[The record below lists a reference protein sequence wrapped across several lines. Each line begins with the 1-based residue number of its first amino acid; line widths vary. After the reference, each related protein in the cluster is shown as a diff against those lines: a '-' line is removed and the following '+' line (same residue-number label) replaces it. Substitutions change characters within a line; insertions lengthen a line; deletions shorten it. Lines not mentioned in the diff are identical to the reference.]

1 MKKEQEK
8 KCVNWFMHKRGK
20 QWIYGCGVLV
30 CGMVLGTVATPVM
43 ADEAV
48 SSSTEM
54 VAVTNT
60 NSENANTDQKTEVG
74 QEAQQPVN
82 QLETPV
88 TENQTPTE
96 QGVVEEQNQSVTEEN
111 QVTENQDVTEQNQV
125 TENQEPAAETSD
137 DAQKTETSDAEEK
150 VDVTDSLKEKTDQPS
165 VSAAKTKKALSANLT
180 NKKESNY
187 NTNLQGLSYDANV
200 WEVREDGL
208 YSNAVGK
215 GDNFLFSTS
224 TGKNFVFQTDVTFL
238 QNTGAASLVFRSTG
252 DAQNLKGYVV
262 NLDGNSHKARLWRW
276 AEANLIN
283 DKEIPATPD
292 NKYFLKVV
300 AADGWI
306 SYYINGILVA
316 NLSDYT
322 IQRDDLGQTTY
333 IKDGNFGLLN
343 WNGEMIFQ
351 NTFYRELTDQELPL
365 LKDVTVTSK
374 NGPVEPK
381 GQFFPEGA
389 VYIQYVSH
397 DASTV
402 DLSFVANNPAA
413 VIKVTDAQGNV
424 YSNPSDIPVS
434 VGANYL
440 TVTSTYTV
448 DGYEVTSTYRINVH
462 RRQSAEVYYNENFR
476 DQYHY
481 SVKDGWANDP
491 NGLVYYNGVYHMFYQ
506 FYDDIQWGPMHWA
519 HATSKDLIHW
529 EDQPIAFYPDYN
541 GAMFSGCIV
550 ADNNNTSGLFDG
562 NEGGLVALI
571 TADGE
576 GQRIKVA
583 YSKDEGKTW
592 QKIDK
597 IAADWSTDP
606 LQNRDFRDP
615 KVFRWEGKWFMV
627 LAGGPLRIYSSDNL
641 LDWSVESTYPDLH
654 TECPDLY
661 PIMAEGNTVKWVLS
675 RGGRYYKVG
684 DLKQVDGHW
693 KFVADADYQESDGI
707 MNFGKDSYAAMTYY
721 VQDFGTKANP
731 TLPQI
736 IELNWMNTWDNY
748 CNLVAERVGQ
758 KFNGT
763 FNLNLTLGLVKDGD
777 KYVLTQ
783 TPIKAYES
791 LRDVDNK
798 VEYTDVV
805 VGKDNNLFK
814 DFSGDTYEIVAH
826 FNPSNRTTKVGFNLR
841 VGPGEVTKVYYDLE
855 TGRIAIDRSQSGI
868 ILTELFRNIDSQA
881 VTRNADGS
889 IDLHIFVDRASVEV
903 FTKGDTVAGANQIFT
918 SPQSLGLSVFSEGY
932 ESTADIVLY
941 PLKSIWK
948 DKVETT
954 EPQSIVPA
962 SAKNVRMNVGDST
975 VVKAYVS
982 PAVANQDLLWSILN
996 NGNVS
1001 AEISGNQVFVKAL
1014 KKGQVIVRAQSK
1026 SDPAVYQDF
1035 VLDILEDNFK
1045 TNVKDVKVFAGDWHA
1060 DGESLKVENHGSND
1074 IYMSADKMPYEN
1086 YQMDLDIKYGRG
1098 IVNIFFASGNP
1109 DANNAYTIQFGGN
1122 NSVRLFRFY
1131 GDTIA
1136 ESPMTAAINDNQFH
1150 HVRLVKSANAIQ
1162 VFVDNQLAMSYTF
1175 DQVEDFFNNPYLGL
1189 GLWDGELEVQN
1200 FFVVDLDAKEP
1211 TQSGE
1216 NGGVV
1221 PTDPQTPE
1229 ETPSEQAVATTTLAA
1244 KAPAKSV
1251 KVADAKAPVI
1261 PKAAVVSE
1269 SVLPQTGEKDN
1280 HLAGLGI
1287 VSILAA
1293 MGAFFGQFFKKKES

>member
-30 CGMVLGTVATPVM
+30 CGIVLGTVATPVM

-48 SSSTEM
+48 SSPTELVT
-54 VAVTNT
+54 VADVNADNNT
-60 NSENANTDQKTEVG
+60 NTDQKTEVD
-74 QEAQQPVN
+74 QETQQPVN
-82 QLETPV
+82 QVETP
-88 TENQTPTE
+88 ENQTPIE
-96 QGVVEEQNQSVTEEN
+96 QGVVGEQNQKVTEEN
-111 QVTENQDVTEQNQV
+111 QVTENQDVTQQNQV
-125 TENQEPAAETSD
+125 TENQETATKTQD
-137 DAQKTETSDAEEK
+137 DAQKTETTDAEEK
-150 VDVTDSLKEKTDQPS
+150 VEVTDSLKQKADQPNES
-165 VSAAKTKKALSANLT
+165 TEKARKALSTNLT
-180 NKKESNY
+180 TKKESSY

-208 YSNAVGK
+208 YSNAIGK
-215 GDNFLFSTS
+215 GDSFLLSTS
-224 TGKNFVFQTDVTFL
+224 AGKNFVFQTDVTFL
-238 QNTGAASLVFRSTG
+238 QNTGATSLVFRSTG

-262 NLDGNSHKARLWRW
+262 NLDGNSHKIKFMRW
-276 AEANLIN
+276 GEANLI
-283 DKEIPATPD
+283 DEKEIEATSD
-292 NKYFLKVV
+292 NKYSLKVV
-300 AADGWI
+300 AANGWI

-322 IQRDDLGQTTY
+322 IQRDDRGQTTY

-351 NTFYRELTDQELPL
+351 NTFYRELTDAELPI
-365 LKDVTVTSK
+365 LKDVTVSSK

-402 DLSFVANNPAA
+402 DLSFVPNNQDA
-413 VIKVTDAQGNV
+413 VIKVTDDQGNV
-424 YSNPSDIPVS
+424 YSDPSNIPVS

-519 HATSKDLIHW
+519 HATSTDLIHW

-550 ADNNNTSGLFDG
+550 ADPNNTSGLFEGDK
-562 NEGGLVALI
+562 GGLVALI

-592 QKIDK
+592 QKLDEV
-597 IAADWSTDP
+597 AADWSTDP

-721 VQDFGTKANP
+721 VQDFGTKDNP
-731 TLPQI
+731 TIPQI

-748 CNLVAERVGQ
+748 CNLVAERTGQ

-791 LRDVDNK
+791 LRDVDHK
-798 VEYTDVV
+798 VEYKDVV

-826 FNPSNRTTKVGFNLR
+826 FKPSDRTTKVGFNLR
-841 VGPGEVTKVYYDLE
+841 VGQGEVTKVYYDLQ

-868 ILTELFRNIDSQA
+868 ILTELFRNVDSQA

-903 FTKGDTVAGANQIFT
+903 FTKGDTVTGANQIFT
-918 SPQSLGLSVFSEGY
+918 SPQSLGLGVFAEGY
-932 ESTADIVLY
+932 EAKADIALY

-954 EPQSIVPA
+954 KPQSIIPA

-982 PAVANQDLLWSILN
+982 PAVVNQDLLWSILN

-1001 AEISGNQVFVKAL
+1001 TEISGNQVFVKAL

-1026 SDPAVYQDF
+1026 TDPSVYQDF

-1045 TNVKDVKVFAGDWHA
+1045 TNVKNVKVFAGDWHA
-1060 DGESLKVENHGSND
+1060 DGESLKVENHNSND
-1074 IYMSADKMPYEN
+1074 IYMAADKMPYEN

-1098 IVNIFFASGNP
+1098 VVNIFFASGNP
-1109 DANNAYTIQFGGN
+1109 DANNAYSIQFGGD

-1131 GDTIA
+1131 SDTIS
-1136 ESPMTAAINDNQFH
+1136 ESQMTAAINDNQFH

-1175 DQVEDFFNNPYLGL
+1175 DQVEDFFNNPYIGL

-1211 TQSGE
+1211 TQNE
-1216 NGGVV
+1216 EKVEVV
-1221 PTDPQTPE
+1221 PTDPQTPA
-1229 ETPSEQAVATTTLAA
+1229 EQVVTTTTLAA
-1244 KAPAKSV
+1244 KAPAKSE
-1251 KVADAKAPVI
+1251 KATDAKAPVI
-1261 PKAAVVSE
+1261 PKTALVSE
-1269 SVLPQTGEKDN
+1269 TVLPQTGEKDS

>member
-48 SSSTEM
+48 SSPTELVT
-54 VAVTNT
+54 VADVNADNNT
-60 NSENANTDQKTEVG
+60 NTDQKTEVD
-74 QEAQQPVN
+74 QETQQPAN
-82 QLETPV
+82 QVETP
-88 TENQTPTE
+88 ENQTPIE
-96 QGVVEEQNQSVTEEN
+96 QGMVGEQNQKVTEEN
-111 QVTENQDVTEQNQV
+111 QVTENQDVTQQNQV
-125 TENQEPAAETSD
+125 TENQEPATETQD
-137 DAQKTETSDAEEK
+137 DAQKTETTDAEEK
-150 VDVTDSLKEKTDQPS
+150 VEVTDSLKQKADQPNES
-165 VSAAKTKKALSANLT
+165 TEKARKALSTNLT
-180 NKKESNY
+180 TKKESSY

-208 YSNAVGK
+208 YSNAIGK
-215 GDNFLFSTS
+215 GDSFLLSTS
-224 TGKNFVFQTDVTFL
+224 AGKNFVFQTDVTFL

-262 NLDGNSHKARLWRW
+262 NLDGNSHKIKFMRW
-276 AEANLIN
+276 GEANLI
-283 DKEIPATPD
+283 DEKEIEATSD
-292 NKYFLKVV
+292 NKYSLKVV
-300 AADGWI
+300 AANGWI

-322 IQRDDLGQTTY
+322 IQRDDRGQTTY

-343 WNGEMIFQ
+343 WNSEMIFQ
-351 NTFYRELTDQELPL
+351 NTFYRELTDAELPI
-365 LKDVTVTSK
+365 LKDVTVSSK

-402 DLSFVANNPAA
+402 DLSFVPNNQDA
-413 VIKVTDAQGNV
+413 VIKVTDDQGNV
-424 YSNPSDIPVS
+424 YSDPSNIPVS

-519 HATSKDLIHW
+519 HATSTDLIHW

-550 ADNNNTSGLFDG
+550 ADPNNTSGLFEGDK
-562 NEGGLVALI
+562 GGLIALI

-592 QKIDK
+592 QKLDEV
-597 IAADWSTDP
+597 AADWSTDP

-721 VQDFGTKANP
+721 VQDFGTKDNP
-731 TLPQI
+731 TIPQI

-748 CNLVAERVGQ
+748 CNLVAERTGQ

-791 LRDVDNK
+791 LRDVDHK
-798 VEYTDVV
+798 VEYKDVV

-826 FNPSNRTTKVGFNLR
+826 FKPSDRTTKVGFNLR
-841 VGPGEVTKVYYDLE
+841 VGQGEVTKVYYDLQ

-868 ILTELFRNIDSQA
+868 ILTELFRNVDSQA

-903 FTKGDTVAGANQIFT
+903 FTKGDTVTGANQIFT
-918 SPQSLGLSVFSEGY
+918 SPQSLGLGVFAEGY
-932 ESTADIVLY
+932 EAKADIALY

-954 EPQSIVPA
+954 KPQSIVPA

-982 PAVANQDLLWSILN
+982 PAVVNQDLLWSILN

-1001 AEISGNQVFVKAL
+1001 TEISGNQVFVKAL

-1026 SDPAVYQDF
+1026 TDPSVYQDF

-1045 TNVKDVKVFAGDWHA
+1045 TNVKNVKVFAGDWHA
-1060 DGESLKVENHGSND
+1060 DGESLKVENHNSND
-1074 IYMSADKMPYEN
+1074 IYMAADKMPYEN

-1098 IVNIFFASGNP
+1098 VVNIFFASGNP
-1109 DANNAYTIQFGGN
+1109 DANNAYSIQFGGD

-1131 GDTIA
+1131 SDTIS
-1136 ESPMTAAINDNQFH
+1136 ESQMTAAINDNQFH
-1150 HVRLVKSANAIQ
+1150 HVHLVKSANVIQ

-1175 DQVEDFFNNPYLGL
+1175 DQVEDFFNNSYIGL

-1211 TQSGE
+1211 TQNE
-1216 NGGVV
+1216 EKVEVV
-1221 PTDPQTPE
+1221 PTDPQTPA
-1229 ETPSEQAVATTTLAA
+1229 EQVVTTTTLAA
-1244 KAPAKSV
+1244 KAPAKSE
-1251 KVADAKAPVI
+1251 KATDAKAPVI
-1261 PKAAVVSE
+1261 PKTALVSE
-1269 SVLPQTGEKDN
+1269 TVLPQTGEKDS

>member
-30 CGMVLGTVATPVM
+30 CGIVLGTVATPVM

-48 SSSTEM
+48 SSPTELVT
-54 VAVTNT
+54 VADVNADNNT
-60 NSENANTDQKTEVG
+60 NTDQKTEVD
-74 QEAQQPVN
+74 QETQQPVN
-82 QLETPV
+82 QVETP
-88 TENQTPTE
+88 ENQTPIE
-96 QGVVEEQNQSVTEEN
+96 QGMVGEQNQKVTEEN
-111 QVTENQDVTEQNQV
+111 QVTENQDVTQQNQV
-125 TENQEPAAETSD
+125 TENQELATETQD
-137 DAQKTETSDAEEK
+137 DAQKTETTDAEEK
-150 VDVTDSLKEKTDQPS
+150 VEVTDSLKQKADQSNESTEK
-165 VSAAKTKKALSANLT
+165 ARKALSTNLT
-180 NKKESNY
+180 TKKESSY

-208 YSNAVGK
+208 YSNAIGK
-215 GDNFLFSTS
+215 GDSFLLSTS
-224 TGKNFVFQTDVTFL
+224 AGKNFVFQTDVTFL

-262 NLDGNSHKARLWRW
+262 NLDGNSHKIKFMRW
-276 AEANLIN
+276 GEANLI
-283 DKEIPATPD
+283 DEKEIEATSD
-292 NKYFLKVV
+292 NKYSLKVV
-300 AADGWI
+300 AANGWI

-322 IQRDDLGQTTY
+322 IQRDDRGQTTY

-351 NTFYRELTDQELPL
+351 NTFYRELTDAELPI
-365 LKDVTVTSK
+365 LKDVTVSSK

-402 DLSFVANNPAA
+402 DLSFVPNNQDA
-413 VIKVTDAQGNV
+413 VIKVTDDQGNV
-424 YSNPSDIPVS
+424 YSDPSNIPVS

-519 HATSKDLIHW
+519 HATSTDLIHW

-550 ADNNNTSGLFDG
+550 ADPNNTSGLFEGDK
-562 NEGGLVALI
+562 GGLVALI

-592 QKIDK
+592 QKLDEV
-597 IAADWSTDP
+597 AADWSTDP

-721 VQDFGTKANP
+721 VQDFGTKDNP
-731 TLPQI
+731 TIPQI

-748 CNLVAERVGQ
+748 CNLVAERTGQ

-791 LRDVDNK
+791 LRDVDHK
-798 VEYTDVV
+798 VEYKDVV

-826 FNPSNRTTKVGFNLR
+826 FKPSDRTTKVGFNLR
-841 VGPGEVTKVYYDLE
+841 VGQGEVTKVYYDLQ

-868 ILTELFRNIDSQA
+868 ILTELFRNVDSQA

-903 FTKGDTVAGANQIFT
+903 FTKGGTVTGANQIFT
-918 SPQSLGLSVFSEGY
+918 SPQSLGLGVFAEGY
-932 ESTADIVLY
+932 EAKADIALY

-954 EPQSIVPA
+954 KPQSIVPA

-982 PAVANQDLLWSILN
+982 PAVVNQDLLWSILN

-1001 AEISGNQVFVKAL
+1001 TEISGNQVFVKAL

-1026 SDPAVYQDF
+1026 TDPSVYQDF

-1045 TNVKDVKVFAGDWHA
+1045 TNVKNVKVFAGDWHA
-1060 DGESLKVENHGSND
+1060 DGESLKVENHNSND
-1074 IYMSADKMPYEN
+1074 IYMAADKMPYEN

-1098 IVNIFFASGNP
+1098 VVNIFFASGNP
-1109 DANNAYTIQFGGN
+1109 DANNAYSIQFGGD

-1131 GDTIA
+1131 SDTIS
-1136 ESPMTAAINDNQFH
+1136 ESQMTAAINDNQFH

-1175 DQVEDFFNNPYLGL
+1175 DQVEDFFNNPYIGL

-1211 TQSGE
+1211 TQNE
-1216 NGGVV
+1216 EKVEVV
-1221 PTDPQTPE
+1221 PTDPQTPA
-1229 ETPSEQAVATTTLAA
+1229 EQVVTTTTLAA
-1244 KAPAKSV
+1244 KAPAKSE
-1251 KVADAKAPVI
+1251 KATDAKAPVI
-1261 PKAAVVSE
+1261 PKTALVSE
-1269 SVLPQTGEKDN
+1269 TVLPQTGEKDS

>member
-30 CGMVLGTVATPVM
+30 CGIVLGTVATPVM

-48 SSSTEM
+48 SSPTELVT
-54 VAVTNT
+54 VADVNADNNT
-60 NSENANTDQKTEVG
+60 NTDQKTEVD
-74 QEAQQPVN
+74 QETQQPVN
-82 QLETPV
+82 QVETP
-88 TENQTPTE
+88 ENQTPIE
-96 QGVVEEQNQSVTEEN
+96 QGVVGEQNQKVTEEN
-111 QVTENQDVTEQNQV
+111 QVTENQDVTQQNQV
-125 TENQEPAAETSD
+125 TENQEPATETQD
-137 DAQKTETSDAEEK
+137 DAQKTETTDAEEK
-150 VDVTDSLKEKTDQPS
+150 VEVTDSLKQKADQPNES
-165 VSAAKTKKALSANLT
+165 TEKARKALSTNLT
-180 NKKESNY
+180 TKKESSY

-208 YSNAVGK
+208 YSNAIGK
-215 GDNFLFSTS
+215 GDSFLLSTS
-224 TGKNFVFQTDVTFL
+224 AGKNFVFQTDVTFL

-262 NLDGNSHKARLWRW
+262 NLDGNSHKIKFMRW
-276 AEANLIN
+276 GEANLI
-283 DKEIPATPD
+283 DEKEIEATSD
-292 NKYFLKVV
+292 NKYSLKVV
-300 AADGWI
+300 AANGWI

-322 IQRDDLGQTTY
+322 IQRDDRGQTTY

-343 WNGEMIFQ
+343 WNSEMIFQ
-351 NTFYRELTDQELPL
+351 NTFYRELTDAELPI
-365 LKDVTVTSK
+365 LKDVTVSSK

-402 DLSFVANNPAA
+402 DLSFVPNNQDA
-413 VIKVTDAQGNV
+413 VIKVTDDQGNV
-424 YSNPSDIPVS
+424 YSDPSNIPVS

-519 HATSKDLIHW
+519 HATSTDLIHW

-550 ADNNNTSGLFDG
+550 ADPNNTSGLFEGDK
-562 NEGGLVALI
+562 GGLVALI

-592 QKIDK
+592 QKLDEV
-597 IAADWSTDP
+597 AADWSTDP

-721 VQDFGTKANP
+721 VQDFGTKDNP
-731 TLPQI
+731 TIPQI

-748 CNLVAERVGQ
+748 CNLVAERTGQ

-791 LRDVDNK
+791 LRDVDHK
-798 VEYTDVV
+798 VEYKDVV

-826 FNPSNRTTKVGFNLR
+826 FKPSDRTTKVGFNLR
-841 VGPGEVTKVYYDLE
+841 VGQGEVTKVYYDLQ

-868 ILTELFRNIDSQA
+868 ILTELFRNVDSQA

-903 FTKGDTVAGANQIFT
+903 FTKGDTVTGANQIFT
-918 SPQSLGLSVFSEGY
+918 SPQSLGLGVFAEGY
-932 ESTADIVLY
+932 EAKADIALY

-954 EPQSIVPA
+954 KPQSIVPA

-982 PAVANQDLLWSILN
+982 PAVVNQDLLWSILN

-1001 AEISGNQVFVKAL
+1001 TEISGNQVFVKAL

-1026 SDPAVYQDF
+1026 TDPSVYQDF

-1045 TNVKDVKVFAGDWHA
+1045 TNVKNVKVFAGDWHA
-1060 DGESLKVENHGSND
+1060 DGESLKVENHNSND
-1074 IYMSADKMPYEN
+1074 IYMAADKMPYEN

-1098 IVNIFFASGNP
+1098 VVNIFFASGNP
-1109 DANNAYTIQFGGN
+1109 DANNAYSIQFGGD

-1131 GDTIA
+1131 SDTIS
-1136 ESPMTAAINDNQFH
+1136 ESQMTAAINDNQFH

-1175 DQVEDFFNNPYLGL
+1175 DQVEDFFNNPYIGL

-1211 TQSGE
+1211 TQNE
-1216 NGGVV
+1216 EKVEVV
-1221 PTDPQTPE
+1221 PTDPQTPA
-1229 ETPSEQAVATTTLAA
+1229 EQVVTTTTLAA
-1244 KAPAKSV
+1244 KAPAKSE
-1251 KVADAKAPVI
+1251 KATDAKAPVI
-1261 PKAAVVSE
+1261 PKTALVSE
-1269 SVLPQTGEKDN
+1269 TVLPQTGEKDS

>member
-30 CGMVLGTVATPVM
+30 CGIVLGTVATPVM

-48 SSSTEM
+48 SSPTELVT
-54 VAVTNT
+54 VADVNADNNT
-60 NSENANTDQKTEVG
+60 NTDQKTEVD
-74 QEAQQPVN
+74 QETQQPAN
-82 QLETPV
+82 QVETP
-88 TENQTPTE
+88 ENQTPIE
-96 QGVVEEQNQSVTEEN
+96 QGVVGEQNQKVTEEN
-111 QVTENQDVTEQNQV
+111 QVTENQDVTQQNQV
-125 TENQEPAAETSD
+125 TENQETATKTQD
-137 DAQKTETSDAEEK
+137 DAQKTETTDAEEK
-150 VDVTDSLKEKTDQPS
+150 VEVTDSLKQKADQPNES
-165 VSAAKTKKALSANLT
+165 TEKARKALSTNLT
-180 NKKESNY
+180 TKKESSY

-208 YSNAVGK
+208 YSNAIGK
-215 GDNFLFSTS
+215 GDSFLLSTS
-224 TGKNFVFQTDVTFL
+224 AGKNFVFQTDVTFL
-238 QNTGAASLVFRSTG
+238 QNTGATSLVFRSTG

-262 NLDGNSHKARLWRW
+262 NLDGNSHKIKFMRW
-276 AEANLIN
+276 GEANLI
-283 DKEIPATPD
+283 DEKEIEATSD
-292 NKYFLKVV
+292 NKYSLKVV
-300 AADGWI
+300 AANGWI

-322 IQRDDLGQTTY
+322 IQRDDRGQTTY

-351 NTFYRELTDQELPL
+351 NTFYRELTDAELPI
-365 LKDVTVTSK
+365 LKDVTVSSK

-402 DLSFVANNPAA
+402 DLSFVPNNQDA
-413 VIKVTDAQGNV
+413 VIKVTDDQGNV
-424 YSNPSDIPVS
+424 YSDPSNIPVS

-519 HATSKDLIHW
+519 HATSTDLIHW

-550 ADNNNTSGLFDG
+550 ADPNNTSGLFEGDK
-562 NEGGLVALI
+562 GGLVALI

-592 QKIDK
+592 QKLDEV
-597 IAADWSTDP
+597 AADWSTDP

-721 VQDFGTKANP
+721 VQDFGTKDNP
-731 TLPQI
+731 TIPQI

-748 CNLVAERVGQ
+748 CNLVAERTGQ

-791 LRDVDNK
+791 LRDVDHK
-798 VEYTDVV
+798 VEYKDVV

-826 FNPSNRTTKVGFNLR
+826 FKPSDRTTKVGFNLR
-841 VGPGEVTKVYYDLE
+841 VGQGEVTKVYYDLQ

-868 ILTELFRNIDSQA
+868 ILTELFRNVDSQA

-903 FTKGDTVAGANQIFT
+903 FTKGGTVTGANQIFT
-918 SPQSLGLSVFSEGY
+918 SPQSLGLGVFAEGY
-932 ESTADIVLY
+932 EAKADIALY

-954 EPQSIVPA
+954 KPQSIVPA

-982 PAVANQDLLWSILN
+982 PAVVNQDLLWSILN

-1001 AEISGNQVFVKAL
+1001 TEISGNQVFVKAL

-1026 SDPAVYQDF
+1026 TDPSVYQDF

-1045 TNVKDVKVFAGDWHA
+1045 TNVKNVKVFAGDWHA
-1060 DGESLKVENHGSND
+1060 DGESLKVENHNSND
-1074 IYMSADKMPYEN
+1074 IYMAADKMPYEN

-1098 IVNIFFASGNP
+1098 VVNIFFASGNP
-1109 DANNAYTIQFGGN
+1109 DANNAYSIQFGGD

-1131 GDTIA
+1131 SDTIS
-1136 ESPMTAAINDNQFH
+1136 ESQMTAAINDNQFH

-1175 DQVEDFFNNPYLGL
+1175 DQVEDFFNNPYIGL

-1211 TQSGE
+1211 TQNE
-1216 NGGVV
+1216 EKVEVV
-1221 PTDPQTPE
+1221 PTDPQTPA
-1229 ETPSEQAVATTTLAA
+1229 EQVVTTTTLAA
-1244 KAPAKSV
+1244 KAPAKSE
-1251 KVADAKAPVI
+1251 KATDAKAPVI
-1261 PKAAVVSE
+1261 PKTALVSE
-1269 SVLPQTGEKDN
+1269 TVLPQTGEKDS

>member
-30 CGMVLGTVATPVM
+30 CGIVLGTVATPVM

-48 SSSTEM
+48 SSPTELVT
-54 VAVTNT
+54 VADVNADNNT
-60 NSENANTDQKTEVG
+60 NTDQKTEVD
-74 QEAQQPVN
+74 QETQQPVN
-82 QLETPV
+82 QVETP
-88 TENQTPTE
+88 ENQTPIE
-96 QGVVEEQNQSVTEEN
+96 QGVVGEQNQKVTEEN
-111 QVTENQDVTEQNQV
+111 QVTENQDVTQQNQV
-125 TENQEPAAETSD
+125 TENQETATKTQD
-137 DAQKTETSDAEEK
+137 DAQKTETTDAEEK
-150 VDVTDSLKEKTDQPS
+150 VEVTDSLKQKADQPNES
-165 VSAAKTKKALSANLT
+165 TEKARKALSTNLT
-180 NKKESNY
+180 TKKESSY

-208 YSNAVGK
+208 YSNAIGK
-215 GDNFLFSTS
+215 GDSFLLSTS
-224 TGKNFVFQTDVTFL
+224 AGKNFVFQTDVTFL
-238 QNTGAASLVFRSTG
+238 QNTGATSLVFRSTG

-262 NLDGNSHKARLWRW
+262 NLDGNSHKIKFMRW
-276 AEANLIN
+276 GEANLI
-283 DKEIPATPD
+283 DEKEIEATSD
-292 NKYFLKVV
+292 NKYSLKVV
-300 AADGWI
+300 AANGWI

-322 IQRDDLGQTTY
+322 IQRDDRGQTTY

-351 NTFYRELTDQELPL
+351 NTFYRELTDAELPI
-365 LKDVTVTSK
+365 LKDVTVSSK

-402 DLSFVANNPAA
+402 DLSFVPNNQDA
-413 VIKVTDAQGNV
+413 VIKVTDDQGNV
-424 YSNPSDIPVS
+424 YSDPSNIPVS

-519 HATSKDLIHW
+519 HATSTDLIHW

-550 ADNNNTSGLFDG
+550 ADPNNTSGLFEGDK
-562 NEGGLVALI
+562 GGLVALI

-592 QKIDK
+592 QKLDEV
-597 IAADWSTDP
+597 AADWSTDP

-684 DLKQVDGHW
+684 NLKQVDGHW

-721 VQDFGTKANP
+721 VQDFGTKDNP
-731 TLPQI
+731 TIPQI

-748 CNLVAERVGQ
+748 CNLVAERTGQ

-791 LRDVDNK
+791 LRDVDHK
-798 VEYTDVV
+798 VEYKDVV

-826 FNPSNRTTKVGFNLR
+826 FKPSDRTTKVGFNLR
-841 VGPGEVTKVYYDLE
+841 VGQGEVTKVYYDLQ

-868 ILTELFRNIDSQA
+868 ILTELFRNVDSQA

-903 FTKGDTVAGANQIFT
+903 FTKGDTVTGANQIFT
-918 SPQSLGLSVFSEGY
+918 SPQSLGLGVFAEGY
-932 ESTADIVLY
+932 EAKADIALY

-954 EPQSIVPA
+954 KPQSIVPA

-982 PAVANQDLLWSILN
+982 PAVVNQDLLWSILN

-1001 AEISGNQVFVKAL
+1001 TEISGNQVFVKAL

-1026 SDPAVYQDF
+1026 TDPSVYQDF

-1045 TNVKDVKVFAGDWHA
+1045 TNVKNVKVFAGDWHA
-1060 DGESLKVENHGSND
+1060 DGESLKVENHNSND
-1074 IYMSADKMPYEN
+1074 IYMAADKMPYEN

-1098 IVNIFFASGNP
+1098 VVNIFFASGNP
-1109 DANNAYTIQFGGN
+1109 DANNAYSIQFGGD

-1131 GDTIA
+1131 SDTIS
-1136 ESPMTAAINDNQFH
+1136 ESQMTAAINDNQFH

-1175 DQVEDFFNNPYLGL
+1175 DQVEDFFNNPYIGL

-1211 TQSGE
+1211 TQNE
-1216 NGGVV
+1216 EKVEVV
-1221 PTDPQTPE
+1221 PTDPQTPA
-1229 ETPSEQAVATTTLAA
+1229 EQVVTTTTLAA
-1244 KAPAKSV
+1244 KAPAKSE
-1251 KVADAKAPVI
+1251 KATDAKAPVI
-1261 PKAAVVSE
+1261 PKTALVSE
-1269 SVLPQTGEKDN
+1269 TVLPQTGEKDS

>member
-48 SSSTEM
+48 SSPTELVT
-54 VAVTNT
+54 VADVNADNNT
-60 NSENANTDQKTEVG
+60 NTDQKTEVD
-74 QEAQQPVN
+74 QETQQPAN
-82 QLETPV
+82 QVETP
-88 TENQTPTE
+88 ENQTPIE
-96 QGVVEEQNQSVTEEN
+96 QGMVGEQNQKVTEEN
-111 QVTENQDVTEQNQV
+111 QVTENQDVTQQNQV
-125 TENQEPAAETSD
+125 TENQEPATETQD
-137 DAQKTETSDAEEK
+137 DAQKTETTDAEEK
-150 VDVTDSLKEKTDQPS
+150 VEVTDSLKQKADQPNES
-165 VSAAKTKKALSANLT
+165 TEKARKALSTNLT
-180 NKKESNY
+180 TKKESSY

-208 YSNAVGK
+208 YSNAIGK
-215 GDNFLFSTS
+215 GDSFLLSTS
-224 TGKNFVFQTDVTFL
+224 AGKNFVFQTDVTFL

-262 NLDGNSHKARLWRW
+262 NLDGNSHKIKFMRW
-276 AEANLIN
+276 GEANLI
-283 DKEIPATPD
+283 DEKEIEATSD
-292 NKYFLKVV
+292 NKYSLKVV
-300 AADGWI
+300 AANGWI

-322 IQRDDLGQTTY
+322 IQRDDRGQTTY

-343 WNGEMIFQ
+343 WNSEMIFQ
-351 NTFYRELTDQELPL
+351 NTFYRELTDAELPI
-365 LKDVTVTSK
+365 LKDVTVSSK

-402 DLSFVANNPAA
+402 DLSFVPNNQDA
-413 VIKVTDAQGNV
+413 VIKVTDDQGNV
-424 YSNPSDIPVS
+424 YSDPSNIPVS

-519 HATSKDLIHW
+519 HATSTDLIHW

-550 ADNNNTSGLFDG
+550 ADPNNTSGLFEGDK
-562 NEGGLVALI
+562 GGLIALI

-592 QKIDK
+592 QKLDEV
-597 IAADWSTDP
+597 AADWSTDP

-721 VQDFGTKANP
+721 VQDFGTKDNP
-731 TLPQI
+731 TIPQI

-748 CNLVAERVGQ
+748 CNLVAERTGQ

-791 LRDVDNK
+791 LRDVDHK
-798 VEYTDVV
+798 VEYKDVV

-826 FNPSNRTTKVGFNLR
+826 FKPSDRTTKVGFNLR
-841 VGPGEVTKVYYDLE
+841 VGQGEVTKVYYDLQ

-868 ILTELFRNIDSQA
+868 ILTELFRNVDSQA

-903 FTKGDTVAGANQIFT
+903 FTKGGTVTGANQIFT
-918 SPQSLGLSVFSEGY
+918 SPQSLGLGVFAEGY
-932 ESTADIVLY
+932 EAKADIALY

-954 EPQSIVPA
+954 KPQSIVPA
-962 SAKNVRMNVGDST
+962 SAKNVRMNVGGST

-982 PAVANQDLLWSILN
+982 PAVVNQDLLWSILN

-1001 AEISGNQVFVKAL
+1001 TEISGNQVFVKAL

-1026 SDPAVYQDF
+1026 TDPSVYQDF

-1045 TNVKDVKVFAGDWHA
+1045 TNVKNVKVFAGDWHA
-1060 DGESLKVENHGSND
+1060 DGESLKVENHNSND
-1074 IYMSADKMPYEN
+1074 IYMAADKMPYEN

-1098 IVNIFFASGNP
+1098 VVNIFFASGNP
-1109 DANNAYTIQFGGN
+1109 DANNAYSIQFGGD

-1131 GDTIA
+1131 SDTIS
-1136 ESPMTAAINDNQFH
+1136 ESQMTAAINDNQFH

-1175 DQVEDFFNNPYLGL
+1175 DQVEDFFNNPYIGL

-1211 TQSGE
+1211 TQNE
-1216 NGGVV
+1216 EKVEVV
-1221 PTDPQTPE
+1221 PTDPQTPA
-1229 ETPSEQAVATTTLAA
+1229 EQVVTTTTLAA
-1244 KAPAKSV
+1244 KAPAKSE
-1251 KVADAKAPVI
+1251 KATDAKAPVI
-1261 PKAAVVSE
+1261 PKTALVSE
-1269 SVLPQTGEKDN
+1269 TVLPQTGEKDS

>member
-30 CGMVLGTVATPVM
+30 CGIVLGTVATPVM

-48 SSSTEM
+48 SSPTELVT
-54 VAVTNT
+54 VADVNADNNT
-60 NSENANTDQKTEVG
+60 NTDQKTEVD
-74 QEAQQPVN
+74 QETQQPVN
-82 QLETPV
+82 QVETP
-88 TENQTPTE
+88 ENQTPIE
-96 QGVVEEQNQSVTEEN
+96 QGVVGEQNQKVTEEN
-111 QVTENQDVTEQNQV
+111 QVTENQDVTQQNQV
-125 TENQEPAAETSD
+125 TENQETATKTQD
-137 DAQKTETSDAEEK
+137 DAQKTETTDAEEK
-150 VDVTDSLKEKTDQPS
+150 VEVTDSLKQKADQPNES
-165 VSAAKTKKALSANLT
+165 TEKARKALSTNLT
-180 NKKESNY
+180 TKKESSY

-208 YSNAVGK
+208 YSNAIGK
-215 GDNFLFSTS
+215 GDSFLLSTS
-224 TGKNFVFQTDVTFL
+224 AGKNFVFQTDVTFL
-238 QNTGAASLVFRSTG
+238 QNTGATSLVFRSTG

-262 NLDGNSHKARLWRW
+262 NLDGNSHKIKFMRW
-276 AEANLIN
+276 GEANLI
-283 DKEIPATPD
+283 DEKEIEATSD
-292 NKYFLKVV
+292 NKYSLKVV
-300 AADGWI
+300 AANGWI

-322 IQRDDLGQTTY
+322 IQRDDRGQTTY

-351 NTFYRELTDQELPL
+351 NTFYRELTDAELPI
-365 LKDVTVTSK
+365 LKDVTVSSK

-402 DLSFVANNPAA
+402 DLSFVPNNQDA
-413 VIKVTDAQGNV
+413 VIKVTDDQGNV
-424 YSNPSDIPVS
+424 YSDPSNIPVS

-519 HATSKDLIHW
+519 HATSTDLIHW

-550 ADNNNTSGLFDG
+550 ADPNNTSGLFEGDK
-562 NEGGLVALI
+562 GGLVALI

-592 QKIDK
+592 QKLDEV
-597 IAADWSTDP
+597 AADWSTDP

-721 VQDFGTKANP
+721 VQDFGTKDNP
-731 TLPQI
+731 TIPQI

-748 CNLVAERVGQ
+748 CNLVAERTGQ

-791 LRDVDNK
+791 LRDVDHK
-798 VEYTDVV
+798 VEYKDVV

-826 FNPSNRTTKVGFNLR
+826 FKPSDRTTKVGFNLR
-841 VGPGEVTKVYYDLE
+841 VGQGEVTKVYYDLQ

-868 ILTELFRNIDSQA
+868 ILTELFRNVDSQA

-903 FTKGDTVAGANQIFT
+903 FTKGDTVTGANQIFT
-918 SPQSLGLSVFSEGY
+918 SPQSLGLGVFAEGY
-932 ESTADIVLY
+932 EAKADIALY

-954 EPQSIVPA
+954 KPQSIVPA

-982 PAVANQDLLWSILN
+982 PAVVNQDLLWSILN

-1001 AEISGNQVFVKAL
+1001 TEISGNQVFVKAL

-1026 SDPAVYQDF
+1026 TDPSVYQDF

-1045 TNVKDVKVFAGDWHA
+1045 TNVKNVKVFAGDWHA
-1060 DGESLKVENHGSND
+1060 DGESLKVENHNSND
-1074 IYMSADKMPYEN
+1074 IYMAADKMPYEN

-1098 IVNIFFASGNP
+1098 VVNIFFASGNP
-1109 DANNAYTIQFGGN
+1109 DANNAYSIQFGGD

-1131 GDTIA
+1131 SDTIS
-1136 ESPMTAAINDNQFH
+1136 ESQMTAAINDNQFH

-1175 DQVEDFFNNPYLGL
+1175 DQVEDFFNNPYIGL

-1211 TQSGE
+1211 TQNE
-1216 NGGVV
+1216 EKVEVV
-1221 PTDPQTPE
+1221 PTDPQTPA
-1229 ETPSEQAVATTTLAA
+1229 EQVVTTTTLAA
-1244 KAPAKSV
+1244 KAPAKSE
-1251 KVADAKAPVI
+1251 KATDAKAPVI
-1261 PKAAVVSE
+1261 PKTALVSE
-1269 SVLPQTGEKDN
+1269 TVLPQTGEKDS

>member
-48 SSSTEM
+48 SSPTELVT
-54 VAVTNT
+54 VADVNADNNT
-60 NSENANTDQKTEVG
+60 NTDQKTEVD
-74 QEAQQPVN
+74 QETQQPAN
-82 QLETPV
+82 QVETP
-88 TENQTPTE
+88 ENQTPIE
-96 QGVVEEQNQSVTEEN
+96 QGMVGEQNQKVTEEN
-111 QVTENQDVTEQNQV
+111 QVTENQDVTQQNQV
-125 TENQEPAAETSD
+125 TENQEPATETQD
-137 DAQKTETSDAEEK
+137 DAQKTETTDAEEK
-150 VDVTDSLKEKTDQPS
+150 VEVTDSLKQKADQPNES
-165 VSAAKTKKALSANLT
+165 TEKARKALSTNLT
-180 NKKESNY
+180 TKKESSY

-208 YSNAVGK
+208 YSNAIGK
-215 GDNFLFSTS
+215 GDSFLLSTS
-224 TGKNFVFQTDVTFL
+224 AGKNFVFQTDVTFL

-262 NLDGNSHKARLWRW
+262 NLDGNSHKIKFMRW
-276 AEANLIN
+276 GEANLI
-283 DKEIPATPD
+283 DEKEIEATSD
-292 NKYFLKVV
+292 NKYSLKVV
-300 AADGWI
+300 AANGWI

-322 IQRDDLGQTTY
+322 IQRDDRGQTTY

-343 WNGEMIFQ
+343 WNSEMIFQ
-351 NTFYRELTDQELPL
+351 NTFYRELTDAELPI
-365 LKDVTVTSK
+365 LKDVTVSSK

-402 DLSFVANNPAA
+402 DLSFVPNNQDA
-413 VIKVTDAQGNV
+413 VIKVTDDQGNV
-424 YSNPSDIPVS
+424 YSDPSNIPVS

-519 HATSKDLIHW
+519 HATSTDLIHW

-550 ADNNNTSGLFDG
+550 ADPNNTSGLFEGDK
-562 NEGGLVALI
+562 GGLVALI

-592 QKIDK
+592 QKLDEV
-597 IAADWSTDP
+597 AADWSTDP

-721 VQDFGTKANP
+721 VQDFGTKDNP
-731 TLPQI
+731 TIPQI

-748 CNLVAERVGQ
+748 CNLVAERTGQ

-791 LRDVDNK
+791 LRDVDHK
-798 VEYTDVV
+798 VEYKDVV

-826 FNPSNRTTKVGFNLR
+826 FKPSDRTTKVGFNLR
-841 VGPGEVTKVYYDLE
+841 VGQGEVTKVYYDLQ

-868 ILTELFRNIDSQA
+868 ILTELFRNVDSQA

-903 FTKGDTVAGANQIFT
+903 FTKGGTVTGANQIFT
-918 SPQSLGLSVFSEGY
+918 SPQSLGLGVFAEGY
-932 ESTADIVLY
+932 EAKADIALY

-954 EPQSIVPA
+954 KPQSIVPA
-962 SAKNVRMNVGDST
+962 SAKNVRMNVGGST

-982 PAVANQDLLWSILN
+982 PAVVNQDLLWSILN

-1001 AEISGNQVFVKAL
+1001 TEISGNQVFVKAL

-1026 SDPAVYQDF
+1026 TDPSVYQDF

-1045 TNVKDVKVFAGDWHA
+1045 TNVKNVKVFAGDWHA
-1060 DGESLKVENHGSND
+1060 DGESLKVENHNSND
-1074 IYMSADKMPYEN
+1074 IYMAADKMPYEN

-1098 IVNIFFASGNP
+1098 VVNIFFASGNP
-1109 DANNAYTIQFGGN
+1109 DANNAYSIQFGGD

-1131 GDTIA
+1131 SDTIS
-1136 ESPMTAAINDNQFH
+1136 ESQMTAAINDNQFH

-1175 DQVEDFFNNPYLGL
+1175 DQVEDFFNNPYIGL

-1211 TQSGE
+1211 TQNE
-1216 NGGVV
+1216 EKVEVV
-1221 PTDPQTPE
+1221 PTDPQTPA
-1229 ETPSEQAVATTTLAA
+1229 EQVVTTTTLAA
-1244 KAPAKSV
+1244 KAPAKSE
-1251 KVADAKAPVI
+1251 KATDAKAPVI
-1261 PKAAVVSE
+1261 PKTALVSE
-1269 SVLPQTGEKDN
+1269 TVLPQTGEKDS

>member
-30 CGMVLGTVATPVM
+30 CGIVLGTVATPVM

-48 SSSTEM
+48 SSPTELVT
-54 VAVTNT
+54 VADVNADNNT
-60 NSENANTDQKTEVG
+60 NTDQKTEVD
-74 QEAQQPVN
+74 QETQQPAN
-82 QLETPV
+82 QVETP
-88 TENQTPTE
+88 ENQTPIE
-96 QGVVEEQNQSVTEEN
+96 QGMVGEQNQKVTEEN
-111 QVTENQDVTEQNQV
+111 QVTENQDVTQQNQV
-125 TENQEPAAETSD
+125 TENQEPATKTQD
-137 DAQKTETSDAEEK
+137 DAQKTETTDAEEK
-150 VDVTDSLKEKTDQPS
+150 VEVTDSLKQKADQPNES
-165 VSAAKTKKALSANLT
+165 TEKARKALSTNLT
-180 NKKESNY
+180 TKKESSY

-208 YSNAVGK
+208 YSNAIGK
-215 GDNFLFSTS
+215 GDSFLLSTS
-224 TGKNFVFQTDVTFL
+224 AGKNFVFQTDVTFL

-262 NLDGNSHKARLWRW
+262 NLDGNSHKIKFMRW
-276 AEANLIN
+276 GEANLI
-283 DKEIPATPD
+283 DEKEIEATSD
-292 NKYFLKVV
+292 NKYSLKVV
-300 AADGWI
+300 AANGWI

-322 IQRDDLGQTTY
+322 IQRDDRGQTTY

-343 WNGEMIFQ
+343 WNSEMIFQ
-351 NTFYRELTDQELPL
+351 NTFYRELTDAELPI
-365 LKDVTVTSK
+365 LKDVTVSSK

-402 DLSFVANNPAA
+402 DLSFVPNNQDA
-413 VIKVTDAQGNV
+413 VIKVTDDQGNV
-424 YSNPSDIPVS
+424 YSDPSNIPVS

-519 HATSKDLIHW
+519 HATSTDLIHW

-550 ADNNNTSGLFDG
+550 ADPNNTSGLFEGDK
-562 NEGGLVALI
+562 GGLVALI

-592 QKIDK
+592 QKLDEV
-597 IAADWSTDP
+597 AADWSTDP

-721 VQDFGTKANP
+721 VQDFGTKDNP
-731 TLPQI
+731 TIPQI

-748 CNLVAERVGQ
+748 CNLVAERTGQ

-791 LRDVDNK
+791 LRDVDHK
-798 VEYTDVV
+798 VEYKDVV

-826 FNPSNRTTKVGFNLR
+826 FKPSDRTTKVGFNLR
-841 VGPGEVTKVYYDLE
+841 VGQGEVTKVYYDLQ

-868 ILTELFRNIDSQA
+868 ILTELFRNVDSQA

-903 FTKGDTVAGANQIFT
+903 FTKGDTVTGANQIFT
-918 SPQSLGLSVFSEGY
+918 SPQSLGLGVFAEGY
-932 ESTADIVLY
+932 EAKADIALY

-954 EPQSIVPA
+954 KPQSIVPA

-982 PAVANQDLLWSILN
+982 PAVVNQDLLWSILN

-1001 AEISGNQVFVKAL
+1001 TEISGNQVFVKAL

-1026 SDPAVYQDF
+1026 TDPSVYQDF

-1045 TNVKDVKVFAGDWHA
+1045 TNVKNVKVFAGDWHA
-1060 DGESLKVENHGSND
+1060 DGESLKVENHNSND
-1074 IYMSADKMPYEN
+1074 IYMAADKMPYEN

-1098 IVNIFFASGNP
+1098 VVNIFFASGNP
-1109 DANNAYTIQFGGN
+1109 DANNAYSIQFGGD

-1131 GDTIA
+1131 SDTIS
-1136 ESPMTAAINDNQFH
+1136 ESQMTAAINDNQFH

-1175 DQVEDFFNNPYLGL
+1175 DQVEDFFNNPYIGL

-1211 TQSGE
+1211 TQNE
-1216 NGGVV
+1216 EKVEVV
-1221 PTDPQTPE
+1221 PTDPQTPA
-1229 ETPSEQAVATTTLAA
+1229 EQVVTTTTLAA
-1244 KAPAKSV
+1244 KAPAKSE
-1251 KVADAKAPVI
+1251 KATDAKAPVI
-1261 PKAAVVSE
+1261 PKTALVSE
-1269 SVLPQTGEKDN
+1269 TVLPQTGEKDS

>member
-30 CGMVLGTVATPVM
+30 CGIVLGTVATPVM

-48 SSSTEM
+48 SSPTELVT
-54 VAVTNT
+54 VADVNADNNT
-60 NSENANTDQKTEVG
+60 NTDQKTEVD
-74 QEAQQPVN
+74 QETQQPVN
-82 QLETPV
+82 QVETP
-88 TENQTPTE
+88 ENQTPIE
-96 QGVVEEQNQSVTEEN
+96 QGVVGEQNQKVTEEN
-111 QVTENQDVTEQNQV
+111 QVTENQDVTQQNQV
-125 TENQEPAAETSD
+125 TENQETATKTQD
-137 DAQKTETSDAEEK
+137 DAQKTETTDAEEK
-150 VDVTDSLKEKTDQPS
+150 VEVTDSLKQKADQPNES
-165 VSAAKTKKALSANLT
+165 TEKARKALSTNLT
-180 NKKESNY
+180 TKKESSY

-208 YSNAVGK
+208 YSNAIGK
-215 GDNFLFSTS
+215 GDSFLLSTS
-224 TGKNFVFQTDVTFL
+224 AGKNFVFQTDVTFL
-238 QNTGAASLVFRSTG
+238 QNTGATSLVFRSTG

-262 NLDGNSHKARLWRW
+262 NLDGNSHKIKFMRW
-276 AEANLIN
+276 GEANLI
-283 DKEIPATPD
+283 DEKEIEATSD
-292 NKYFLKVV
+292 NKYSLKVV
-300 AADGWI
+300 AANGWI

-322 IQRDDLGQTTY
+322 IQRDDRGQTTY

-351 NTFYRELTDQELPL
+351 NTFYRELTDAELPI
-365 LKDVTVTSK
+365 LKDVTVSSK

-402 DLSFVANNPAA
+402 DLSFVPNNQDA
-413 VIKVTDAQGNV
+413 VIKVTDDQGNV
-424 YSNPSDIPVS
+424 YSDPSNIPVS

-519 HATSKDLIHW
+519 HATSTDLIHW

-541 GAMFSGCIV
+541 GVMFSGCIV
-550 ADNNNTSGLFDG
+550 ADPNNTSGLFEGDK
-562 NEGGLVALI
+562 GGLVALI

-592 QKIDK
+592 QKLDEV
-597 IAADWSTDP
+597 AADWSTDP

-721 VQDFGTKANP
+721 VQDFGTKDNP
-731 TLPQI
+731 TIPQI

-748 CNLVAERVGQ
+748 CNLVAERTGQ

-791 LRDVDNK
+791 LRDVDHK
-798 VEYTDVV
+798 VEYKDVV

-826 FNPSNRTTKVGFNLR
+826 FKPSDRTTKVGFNLR
-841 VGPGEVTKVYYDLE
+841 VGQGEVTKVYYDLQ

-868 ILTELFRNIDSQA
+868 ILTELFRNVDSQA

-903 FTKGDTVAGANQIFT
+903 FTKGDTVTGANQIFT
-918 SPQSLGLSVFSEGY
+918 SPQSLGLGVFAEGY
-932 ESTADIVLY
+932 EAKADIALY

-954 EPQSIVPA
+954 KPQSIVPA

-982 PAVANQDLLWSILN
+982 PAVVNQDLLWSILN

-1001 AEISGNQVFVKAL
+1001 TEISGNQVFVKAL

-1026 SDPAVYQDF
+1026 TDPSVYQDF

-1045 TNVKDVKVFAGDWHA
+1045 TNVKNVKVFAGDWHA
-1060 DGESLKVENHGSND
+1060 DGESLKVENHNSND
-1074 IYMSADKMPYEN
+1074 IYMAADKMPYEN

-1098 IVNIFFASGNP
+1098 VVNIFFASGNP
-1109 DANNAYTIQFGGN
+1109 DANNAYSIQFGGD

-1131 GDTIA
+1131 SDTIS
-1136 ESPMTAAINDNQFH
+1136 ESQMTAAINDNQFH

-1175 DQVEDFFNNPYLGL
+1175 DQVEDFFNNPYIGL

-1211 TQSGE
+1211 TQNE
-1216 NGGVV
+1216 EKVEVV
-1221 PTDPQTPE
+1221 PTDPQTPA
-1229 ETPSEQAVATTTLAA
+1229 EQVVTTTTLAA
-1244 KAPAKSV
+1244 KAPAKSE
-1251 KVADAKAPVI
+1251 KATDAKAPVI
-1261 PKAAVVSE
+1261 PKTALVSE
-1269 SVLPQTGEKDN
+1269 TVLPQTGEKDS

>member
-30 CGMVLGTVATPVM
+30 CGIVLGTVATPVM

-48 SSSTEM
+48 SSPTELVT
-54 VAVTNT
+54 VADVNADNNT
-60 NSENANTDQKTEVG
+60 NTDQKTEVD
-74 QEAQQPVN
+74 QETQQPVN
-82 QLETPV
+82 QVETP
-88 TENQTPTE
+88 ENQTPIE
-96 QGVVEEQNQSVTEEN
+96 QGMVGEQNQKVTEEN
-111 QVTENQDVTEQNQV
+111 QVTENQDVTQQNQV
-125 TENQEPAAETSD
+125 TENQELATETQD
-137 DAQKTETSDAEEK
+137 DAQKTETTDAEEK
-150 VDVTDSLKEKTDQPS
+150 VEVTDSLKQKADQSNESTEK
-165 VSAAKTKKALSANLT
+165 ARKALSTNLT
-180 NKKESNY
+180 TKKESSY

-208 YSNAVGK
+208 YSNAIGK
-215 GDNFLFSTS
+215 GDSFLLSTS
-224 TGKNFVFQTDVTFL
+224 AGKNFVFQTDVTFL

-262 NLDGNSHKARLWRW
+262 NLDGNSHKIKFMRW
-276 AEANLIN
+276 GEANLI
-283 DKEIPATPD
+283 DEKEIEATSD
-292 NKYFLKVV
+292 NKYSLKVV
-300 AADGWI
+300 AANGWI

-322 IQRDDLGQTTY
+322 IQRADRGQTTY

-351 NTFYRELTDQELPL
+351 NTFYRELTDAELPI
-365 LKDVTVTSK
+365 LKDVTVSSK

-402 DLSFVANNPAA
+402 DLSFVPNNQDA

-424 YSNPSDIPVS
+424 YSDPSNIPVS

-519 HATSKDLIHW
+519 HATSTDLIHW

-550 ADNNNTSGLFDG
+550 ADPNNTSGLFEGDK
-562 NEGGLVALI
+562 GGLVALI

-592 QKIDK
+592 QKLDEV
-597 IAADWSTDP
+597 AADWSTDP

-721 VQDFGTKANP
+721 VQDFGTKDNP
-731 TLPQI
+731 TIPQI

-748 CNLVAERVGQ
+748 CNLVAERTGQ

-791 LRDVDNK
+791 LRDVDHK
-798 VEYTDVV
+798 VEYKDVV

-826 FNPSNRTTKVGFNLR
+826 FKPSDRTTKVGFNLR
-841 VGPGEVTKVYYDLE
+841 VGQGEVTKVYYDLQ

-868 ILTELFRNIDSQA
+868 ILTELFRNVDSQA

-903 FTKGDTVAGANQIFT
+903 FTKGDTVTGANQIFT
-918 SPQSLGLSVFSEGY
+918 SPQSLGLGVFAEGY
-932 ESTADIVLY
+932 EAKADIALY

-954 EPQSIVPA
+954 KPQSIVPA
-962 SAKNVRMNVGDST
+962 SAKNVRVNVGDST

-982 PAVANQDLLWSILN
+982 PAVVNQDLLWSILN

-1001 AEISGNQVFVKAL
+1001 TEISGNQVFVKAL

-1026 SDPAVYQDF
+1026 TDPSVYQDF

-1045 TNVKDVKVFAGDWHA
+1045 TNVKNVKVFAGDWHA
-1060 DGESLKVENHGSND
+1060 DGESLKVENHNSND
-1074 IYMSADKMPYEN
+1074 IYMAADKMPYEN

-1098 IVNIFFASGNP
+1098 VVNIFFASGNP
-1109 DANNAYTIQFGGN
+1109 DANNAYSIQFGGD

-1131 GDTIA
+1131 SDTIS
-1136 ESPMTAAINDNQFH
+1136 ESQMTAAINDNQFH

-1175 DQVEDFFNNPYLGL
+1175 DQVEDFFNNPYIGL

-1211 TQSGE
+1211 TQNE
-1216 NGGVV
+1216 EKVEVV
-1221 PTDPQTPE
+1221 PTDPQTPA
-1229 ETPSEQAVATTTLAA
+1229 EQVVTTTTLAA
-1244 KAPAKSV
+1244 KAPAKSE
-1251 KVADAKAPVI
+1251 KATDAKAPVI
-1261 PKAAVVSE
+1261 PKTALVSE
-1269 SVLPQTGEKDN
+1269 TVLPQTGEKDS

-1293 MGAFFGQFFKKKES
+1293 MGVFFGQFFKKKES

>member
-30 CGMVLGTVATPVM
+30 CGIVLGTVATPVM

-48 SSSTEM
+48 SSPTELVT
-54 VAVTNT
+54 VADVNADNNT
-60 NSENANTDQKTEVG
+60 NTDQKTEID
-74 QEAQQPVN
+74 QETQQPAN
-82 QLETPV
+82 QVETP
-88 TENQTPTE
+88 ENQTLIE
-96 QGVVEEQNQSVTEEN
+96 QGMVGEQNQKVTEEN
-111 QVTENQDVTEQNQV
+111 QVTENQDVTQQNQV
-125 TENQEPAAETSD
+125 TENQEPATETQD
-137 DAQKTETSDAEEK
+137 DAQKTETTDAEEK
-150 VDVTDSLKEKTDQPS
+150 VEVTDSLKQKADQPNES
-165 VSAAKTKKALSANLT
+165 TEKARKALSTNLT
-180 NKKESNY
+180 TKKESSY

-208 YSNAVGK
+208 YSNAIGK
-215 GDNFLFSTS
+215 GDSFLLSTS
-224 TGKNFVFQTDVTFL
+224 AGKNFVFQTDVTFL

-262 NLDGNSHKARLWRW
+262 NLDGNSHKIKFMRW
-276 AEANLIN
+276 GEANLI
-283 DKEIPATPD
+283 DEKEIEATSD
-292 NKYFLKVV
+292 NKYSLKVV
-300 AADGWI
+300 AANGWI

-322 IQRDDLGQTTY
+322 IQRDDRGQTTY

-351 NTFYRELTDQELPL
+351 NTFYRELTDAELPI
-365 LKDVTVTSK
+365 LKDVTVSSK

-402 DLSFVANNPAA
+402 DLSFVPNNQDA
-413 VIKVTDAQGNV
+413 VIKVTDDQGNV
-424 YSNPSDIPVS
+424 YSDPSNIPVS

-519 HATSKDLIHW
+519 HATSTDLIHW

-550 ADNNNTSGLFDG
+550 ADPNNTSGLFEGDK
-562 NEGGLVALI
+562 GGLVALI

-592 QKIDK
+592 QKLDEV
-597 IAADWSTDP
+597 AADWSTDP

-661 PIMAEGNTVKWVLS
+661 PIMAEGDTVKWVLS

-721 VQDFGTKANP
+721 VQDFGTKDNP
-731 TLPQI
+731 TIPQI

-748 CNLVAERVGQ
+748 CNLVAERTGQ

-791 LRDVDNK
+791 LRDVDHK
-798 VEYTDVV
+798 VEYKDVV

-826 FNPSNRTTKVGFNLR
+826 FKPSDRTTKVGFNLR
-841 VGPGEVTKVYYDLE
+841 VGQGEVTKVYYDLQ

-868 ILTELFRNIDSQA
+868 ILTELFRNVDSQA

-903 FTKGDTVAGANQIFT
+903 FTKGDTVTGANQIFT
-918 SPQSLGLSVFSEGY
+918 SPQSLGLGVFAEGY
-932 ESTADIVLY
+932 EAKADIALY

-954 EPQSIVPA
+954 KPQSIVPA

-982 PAVANQDLLWSILN
+982 PAVVNQDLLWSILN

-1001 AEISGNQVFVKAL
+1001 TEISGNQVFVKAL

-1026 SDPAVYQDF
+1026 TDLSVYQDF

-1045 TNVKDVKVFAGDWHA
+1045 TNVKNVKVFAGDWHA
-1060 DGESLKVENHGSND
+1060 DGESLKVENHNSND
-1074 IYMSADKMPYEN
+1074 IYMAADKMPYEN

-1098 IVNIFFASGNP
+1098 VVNIFFASGNP
-1109 DANNAYTIQFGGN
+1109 DANNAYSIQFGGD

-1131 GDTIA
+1131 SDTIS
-1136 ESPMTAAINDNQFH
+1136 ESQMTAAINDNQFH

-1175 DQVEDFFNNPYLGL
+1175 DQVEDFFNNSYVGL

-1211 TQSGE
+1211 TQNE
-1216 NGGVV
+1216 EKVEVV
-1221 PTDPQTPE
+1221 PTDPQTPA
-1229 ETPSEQAVATTTLAA
+1229 EQVVTTTTLAA
-1244 KAPAKSV
+1244 KAPAKSE
-1251 KVADAKAPVI
+1251 KATDAKAPVI
-1261 PKAAVVSE
+1261 PKTALVSE
-1269 SVLPQTGEKDN
+1269 TVLPQTGEKDS

>member
-30 CGMVLGTVATPVM
+30 CGIVLGTVATPVM

-48 SSSTEM
+48 SSPMELVT
-54 VAVTNT
+54 VADVNADNNT
-60 NSENANTDQKTEVG
+60 NTDQKTEVD
-74 QEAQQPVN
+74 QETQQPAN
-82 QLETPV
+82 QVETP
-88 TENQTPTE
+88 ENQTPIE
-96 QGVVEEQNQSVTEEN
+96 QGVVGEQNQKVTEEN
-111 QVTENQDVTEQNQV
+111 QVTENQDVTQQNQV
-125 TENQEPAAETSD
+125 TENQEPATKTQD
-137 DAQKTETSDAEEK
+137 DAQKTETTDAEEK
-150 VDVTDSLKEKTDQPS
+150 VEVTDSLKQKADQPNES
-165 VSAAKTKKALSANLT
+165 TEKARKALSTNLT
-180 NKKESNY
+180 TKKESSY

-208 YSNAVGK
+208 YSNAIGE
-215 GDNFLFSTS
+215 GDSFLLSTS
-224 TGKNFVFQTDVTFL
+224 AGKNFVFQTDVTFL

-262 NLDGNSHKARLWRW
+262 NLDGNSHKIKFMRW
-276 AEANLIN
+276 GEANLI
-283 DKEIPATPD
+283 DEKEIEATSD
-292 NKYFLKVV
+292 NKYSLKVV
-300 AADGWI
+300 AANGWI

-322 IQRDDLGQTTY
+322 IQRDDRGQTTY
-333 IKDGNFGLLN
+333 IKDGNFSLLN

-351 NTFYRELTDQELPL
+351 NTFYRELTDAELPI
-365 LKDVTVTSK
+365 LKDVTVSSK

-402 DLSFVANNPAA
+402 DLSFVPNNQDA
-413 VIKVTDAQGNV
+413 VIKVTDDQGNV
-424 YSNPSDIPVS
+424 YSDPSNIPVS

-519 HATSKDLIHW
+519 HATSTDLIHW

-550 ADNNNTSGLFDG
+550 ADPNNTSGLFEGDK
-562 NEGGLVALI
+562 GGLVALI

-592 QKIDK
+592 QKLDEV
-597 IAADWSTDP
+597 AADWSTDP

-721 VQDFGTKANP
+721 VQDFGTKDNP
-731 TLPQI
+731 TIPQI

-748 CNLVAERVGQ
+748 CNLVAERTGQ

-791 LRDVDNK
+791 LRDVDHK
-798 VEYTDVV
+798 VEYKDVV

-826 FNPSNRTTKVGFNLR
+826 FKPSDRTTKVGFNLR
-841 VGPGEVTKVYYDLE
+841 VGQGEVTKVYYDLQ

-868 ILTELFRNIDSQA
+868 ILTELFRNVDSQA

-903 FTKGDTVAGANQIFT
+903 FTKGGTVTGANQIFT
-918 SPQSLGLSVFSEGY
+918 SPQSLGLGVFAEGY
-932 ESTADIVLY
+932 EAKADIALY

-954 EPQSIVPA
+954 KPQSIVPA

-982 PAVANQDLLWSILN
+982 PAVVNQDLLWSILN

-1001 AEISGNQVFVKAL
+1001 TEISGNQVFVKAL

-1026 SDPAVYQDF
+1026 TDPSVNQDF

-1045 TNVKDVKVFAGDWHA
+1045 TNVKNVKVFAGDWHA
-1060 DGESLKVENHGSND
+1060 DGESLKVENHNSND
-1074 IYMSADKMPYEN
+1074 IYMAADKMPYEN

-1098 IVNIFFASGNP
+1098 VVNIFFASGNP
-1109 DANNAYTIQFGGN
+1109 DANNAYSIQFGGD

-1131 GDTIA
+1131 SDTIS
-1136 ESPMTAAINDNQFH
+1136 ESQMTAAINDNQFH

-1175 DQVEDFFNNPYLGL
+1175 DQVEDFFNNPYIGL

-1211 TQSGE
+1211 TQNE
-1216 NGGVV
+1216 EKVEVV
-1221 PTDPQTPE
+1221 PTDPQTPA
-1229 ETPSEQAVATTTLAA
+1229 EQVVTTTTLAA
-1244 KAPAKSV
+1244 KAPAKSE
-1251 KVADAKAPVI
+1251 KATDAKAPVI
-1261 PKAAVVSE
+1261 PKTALVSE
-1269 SVLPQTGEKDN
+1269 TVLPQTGEKDS

>member
-30 CGMVLGTVATPVM
+30 CGIVLGTVATPVM

-48 SSSTEM
+48 SSPTELVT
-54 VAVTNT
+54 VADVNADNNT
-60 NSENANTDQKTEVG
+60 NTDQKTEVD
-74 QEAQQPVN
+74 QETQQPAN
-82 QLETPV
+82 QVETP
-88 TENQTPTE
+88 ENQTPIE
-96 QGVVEEQNQSVTEEN
+96 QGVVGEQNQKVTEEN
-111 QVTENQDVTEQNQV
+111 QVTENQDVTQQNQV
-125 TENQEPAAETSD
+125 TENQEPATKTQD
-137 DAQKTETSDAEEK
+137 DAQKTETTDAEEK
-150 VDVTDSLKEKTDQPS
+150 VEVTDSLKQKADQPNES
-165 VSAAKTKKALSANLT
+165 TEKARKALSTNLT
-180 NKKESNY
+180 TKKESSY

-208 YSNAVGK
+208 YSNAIGE
-215 GDNFLFSTS
+215 GDSFLLSTS
-224 TGKNFVFQTDVTFL
+224 AGKNFVFQTDVTFL

-262 NLDGNSHKARLWRW
+262 NLDGNSHKIKFMRW
-276 AEANLIN
+276 GEANLI
-283 DKEIPATPD
+283 DEKEIEATSD
-292 NKYFLKVV
+292 NKYSLKVV
-300 AADGWI
+300 AANGWI

-322 IQRDDLGQTTY
+322 IQRDDRGQTTY

-343 WNGEMIFQ
+343 WNSEMIFQ
-351 NTFYRELTDQELPL
+351 NTFYRELTDAELPI
-365 LKDVTVTSK
+365 LKDVTVSSK

-402 DLSFVANNPAA
+402 DLSFVPNNQDA

-424 YSNPSDIPVS
+424 YSDPSNIPVS

-519 HATSKDLIHW
+519 HATSTDLIHW

-550 ADNNNTSGLFDG
+550 ADPNNTSGLFEGDK
-562 NEGGLVALI
+562 GGLVALI

-592 QKIDK
+592 QKLDEV
-597 IAADWSTDP
+597 AADWSTDP

-721 VQDFGTKANP
+721 VQDFGTKDNP
-731 TLPQI
+731 TIPQI

-748 CNLVAERVGQ
+748 CNLVAERTGQ

-791 LRDVDNK
+791 LRDVDHK
-798 VEYTDVV
+798 VEYKDVV

-826 FNPSNRTTKVGFNLR
+826 FKPSDRTTKVGFNLR
-841 VGPGEVTKVYYDLE
+841 VGQGEVTKVYYDLQ

-868 ILTELFRNIDSQA
+868 ILTELFRNVDSQA

-903 FTKGDTVAGANQIFT
+903 FTKGDTVTGANQIFT
-918 SPQSLGLSVFSEGY
+918 SPQSLGLGVFAEGY
-932 ESTADIVLY
+932 EAKADIALY

-954 EPQSIVPA
+954 KPQSIVPA

-982 PAVANQDLLWSILN
+982 PAVVNQDLLWSILN

-1001 AEISGNQVFVKAL
+1001 TEISGNQVFVKAL

-1026 SDPAVYQDF
+1026 TDPSVYQDF

-1045 TNVKDVKVFAGDWHA
+1045 TNVKNVKVFAGDWHA
-1060 DGESLKVENHGSND
+1060 DGESLKVENHNSND
-1074 IYMSADKMPYEN
+1074 IYMAADKMPYEN

-1098 IVNIFFASGNP
+1098 VVNIFFASGNP
-1109 DANNAYTIQFGGN
+1109 DANNAYSIQFGGD

-1131 GDTIA
+1131 SDTIS
-1136 ESPMTAAINDNQFH
+1136 ESQMTAAINDNQFH

-1175 DQVEDFFNNPYLGL
+1175 DQVEDFFNNPYIGL

-1211 TQSGE
+1211 TQNE
-1216 NGGVV
+1216 EKVEVV
-1221 PTDPQTPE
+1221 PTDPQTPA
-1229 ETPSEQAVATTTLAA
+1229 EQVVTTTTLAA
-1244 KAPAKSV
+1244 KAPAKSE
-1251 KVADAKAPVI
+1251 KATDAKAPVI
-1261 PKAAVVSE
+1261 PKTALVSE
-1269 SVLPQTGEKDN
+1269 TVLPQTGEKDS

>member
-30 CGMVLGTVATPVM
+30 CGIVLGTVATPVM

-48 SSSTEM
+48 SSPTELVT
-54 VAVTNT
+54 VADVNADNNT
-60 NSENANTDQKTEVG
+60 NTDQKTEVD
-74 QEAQQPVN
+74 QETQQPAN
-82 QLETPV
+82 QVETP
-88 TENQTPTE
+88 ENQTPIE
-96 QGVVEEQNQSVTEEN
+96 QGVVGEQNQKVTEEN
-111 QVTENQDVTEQNQV
+111 QVTENQDVTQQNQV
-125 TENQEPAAETSD
+125 TENQEPATKTQD
-137 DAQKTETSDAEEK
+137 DAQKTETTDAEEK
-150 VDVTDSLKEKTDQPS
+150 VEVTDSLKQKADQPNES
-165 VSAAKTKKALSANLT
+165 TEKARKALSTNLT
-180 NKKESNY
+180 TKKESSY

-208 YSNAVGK
+208 YSNAIGE
-215 GDNFLFSTS
+215 GDSFLLSTS
-224 TGKNFVFQTDVTFL
+224 AGKNFVFQTDVTFL

-262 NLDGNSHKARLWRW
+262 NLDGNSHKIKFMRW
-276 AEANLIN
+276 GEANLI
-283 DKEIPATPD
+283 DEKEIEATSD
-292 NKYFLKVV
+292 NKYSLKVV
-300 AADGWI
+300 AANGWI

-322 IQRDDLGQTTY
+322 IQRDDRGQTTY

-351 NTFYRELTDQELPL
+351 NTFYRELTDAELPI
-365 LKDVTVTSK
+365 LKDVTVSSK

-402 DLSFVANNPAA
+402 DLSFVPNNQDA
-413 VIKVTDAQGNV
+413 VIKVTDDQGNV
-424 YSNPSDIPVS
+424 YSDPSNIPVS

-519 HATSKDLIHW
+519 HATSTDLIHW

-550 ADNNNTSGLFDG
+550 ADPNNTSGLFEGDK
-562 NEGGLVALI
+562 GGLVALI

-592 QKIDK
+592 QKLDEV
-597 IAADWSTDP
+597 AADWSTDP

-721 VQDFGTKANP
+721 VQDFGTKDNP
-731 TLPQI
+731 TIPQI

-748 CNLVAERVGQ
+748 CNLVAERTGQ

-791 LRDVDNK
+791 LRDVDHK
-798 VEYTDVV
+798 VEYKDVV

-826 FNPSNRTTKVGFNLR
+826 FKPSDRTTKVGFNLR
-841 VGPGEVTKVYYDLE
+841 VGQGEVTKVYYDLQ

-868 ILTELFRNIDSQA
+868 ILTELFRNVDSQA

-903 FTKGDTVAGANQIFT
+903 FTKGGTVTGANQIFT
-918 SPQSLGLSVFSEGY
+918 SPQSLGLGVFAEGY
-932 ESTADIVLY
+932 EAKADIALY

-954 EPQSIVPA
+954 KPQSIVPA

-982 PAVANQDLLWSILN
+982 PAVVNQDLLWSILN

-1001 AEISGNQVFVKAL
+1001 TEISGNQVFVKAL

-1026 SDPAVYQDF
+1026 TDPSVYQDF

-1045 TNVKDVKVFAGDWHA
+1045 TNVKNVKVFAGDWHA
-1060 DGESLKVENHGSND
+1060 DGESLKVENHNSND
-1074 IYMSADKMPYEN
+1074 IYMAADKMPYEN

-1098 IVNIFFASGNP
+1098 VVNIFFASGNP
-1109 DANNAYTIQFGGN
+1109 DANNAYSIQFGGD

-1131 GDTIA
+1131 SDTIS
-1136 ESPMTAAINDNQFH
+1136 ESQMTAAINDNQFH

-1175 DQVEDFFNNPYLGL
+1175 DQVEDFFNNPYIGL

-1211 TQSGE
+1211 TQNE
-1216 NGGVV
+1216 EKVEVV
-1221 PTDPQTPE
+1221 PTDPQTPA
-1229 ETPSEQAVATTTLAA
+1229 EQVVTTTTLAA
-1244 KAPAKSV
+1244 KAPAKSE
-1251 KVADAKAPVI
+1251 KATDAKAPVI
-1261 PKAAVVSE
+1261 PKTALVSE
-1269 SVLPQTGEKDN
+1269 IVLPQTGEKDS

>member
-1 MKKEQEK
+1 MNKEHET
-8 KCVNWFMHKRGK
+8 KCVNWYMHKSGK
-20 QWIYGCGVLV
+20 KWVYGCSLLV
-30 CGMVLGTVATPVM
+30 CGLLLGGVTGLAKADEVTVLNTQTEVVASSPEESEADNSSQPSEDMPEKTVAQGVEDTNVAPEENTVEPVDSLAQQETSDNALTEATNTPSAETTAPASNDQTQTVATSDL
-43 ADEAV
+43 ATANQ
-48 SSSTEM
+48 
-54 VAVTNT
+54 A
-60 NSENANTDQKTEVG
+60 NSK
-74 QEAQQPVN
+74 
-82 QLETPV
+82 
-88 TENQTPTE
+88 
-96 QGVVEEQNQSVTEEN
+96 
-111 QVTENQDVTEQNQV
+111 
-125 TENQEPAAETSD
+125 
-137 DAQKTETSDAEEK
+137 
-150 VDVTDSLKEKTDQPS
+150 
-165 VSAAKTKKALSANLT
+165 AAKKLVATNLT
-180 NKKESNY
+180 QAPQSAY
-187 NTNLQGLSYDANV
+187 HTNLQGLSYDATV
-200 WEVREDGL
+200 WQEGENGL

-215 GDNFLFSTS
+215 GDNFLYSDS
-224 TGKNFVFQTDVTFL
+224 TGKNFVYQTDVTFL
-238 QNTGAASLVFRSTG
+238 QNSGAASLVFRSNN
-252 DAQNLKGYVV
+252 DATNFKGYVV
-262 NLDGNSHKARLWRW
+262 NLDGNSHKVKFMRW
-276 AEANLIN
+276 GEANLI
-283 DKEIPATPD
+283 DEKEIATSPD
-292 NKYFLKVV
+292 NKYALKVV
-300 AADGWI
+300 ALNGKI
-306 SYYINGILVA
+306 SYYVNGILVA
-316 NLSDYT
+316 NLGDY
-322 IQRDDLGQTTY
+322 ILQRDDKGQTTY
-333 IKDGNFGLLN
+333 ISDGHFGLLN
-343 WNGEMIFQ
+343 WNGEMVFQ
-351 NTFYRELTDQELPL
+351 NTFYRELTDEELPIID
-365 LKDVTVTSK
+365 DVTVTSK
-374 NGPVEPK
+374 NGPVESK
-381 GQFFPEGA
+381 GQFFPEEA
-389 VYIQYVSH
+389 AYIQYVSN
-397 DASTV
+397 DTSTV
-402 DLSFVANNPAA
+402 DLSFVGHNPQA
-413 VIKVTDAQGNV
+413 VVTVTDTNGNV
-424 YSNPSDIPVS
+424 YANASDIPVA
-434 VGANYL
+434 VGVNYL
-440 TVTSTYTV
+440 TVTSSYTTA
-448 DGYEVTSTYRINVH
+448 DGYTATATYRINVH
-462 RRQSAEVYYNENFR
+462 RRQPASVYYNENFR

-506 FYDDIQWGPMHWA
+506 FYDDIKWGPMHWA

-562 NEGGLVALI
+562 NQGGLVALI

-597 IAADWSTDP
+597 VAADWTTDP

-615 KVFRWEGKWFMV
+615 KVFRWEDKWFMV

-982 PAVANQDLLWSILN
+982 PSVANQDLLWSILN

-1014 KKGQVIVRAQSK
+1014 KKGQVIVKAQSK
-1026 SDPAVYQDF
+1026 SNPAVYQDF

-1109 DANNAYTIQFGGN
+1109 DANNAYTIQFGGS

-1175 DQVEDFFNNPYLGL
+1175 DQVEDFFNDPYLGL

-1211 TQSGE
+1211 IQSEE

-1221 PTDPQTPE
+1221 PTNPQTPE

-1261 PKAAVVSE
+1261 PKSAVVSE

>member
-30 CGMVLGTVATPVM
+30 CGIVLGTVATPVM

-48 SSSTEM
+48 SSPTELVT
-54 VAVTNT
+54 VADVNADNNT
-60 NSENANTDQKTEVG
+60 NTDQKTEVD
-74 QEAQQPVN
+74 QETQQPAN
-82 QLETPV
+82 QVETP
-88 TENQTPTE
+88 ENQTPIE
-96 QGVVEEQNQSVTEEN
+96 QGVVGEQNQKVTEEN
-111 QVTENQDVTEQNQV
+111 QVTENQDVTQQNQV
-125 TENQEPAAETSD
+125 TENQEPATKTQD
-137 DAQKTETSDAEEK
+137 DAQKTETTDAEEK
-150 VDVTDSLKEKTDQPS
+150 VEVTDSLKQKADQPNES
-165 VSAAKTKKALSANLT
+165 TEKARKALSTNLT
-180 NKKESNY
+180 TKKESSY

-208 YSNAVGK
+208 YSNAIGE
-215 GDNFLFSTS
+215 GDSFLLSTS
-224 TGKNFVFQTDVTFL
+224 AGKNFVFQTDVTFL

-262 NLDGNSHKARLWRW
+262 NLDGNSHKIKFMRW
-276 AEANLIN
+276 GEANLI
-283 DKEIPATPD
+283 DEKEIEATSD
-292 NKYFLKVV
+292 NKYSLKVV
-300 AADGWI
+300 AANGWI

-322 IQRDDLGQTTY
+322 IQRDDRGQTTY

-351 NTFYRELTDQELPL
+351 NTFYRELTDAELPI
-365 LKDVTVTSK
+365 LKDVTVSSK

-402 DLSFVANNPAA
+402 DLSFVPNNQDA
-413 VIKVTDAQGNV
+413 VIKVTDDQGNV
-424 YSNPSDIPVS
+424 YSDPSNIPVS

-519 HATSKDLIHW
+519 HATSTDLIHW

-550 ADNNNTSGLFDG
+550 ADPNNTSGLFEGDK
-562 NEGGLVALI
+562 GGLVALI

-592 QKIDK
+592 QKLDEV
-597 IAADWSTDP
+597 AADWSTDP

-721 VQDFGTKANP
+721 VQDFGTKDNP
-731 TLPQI
+731 TIPQI

-748 CNLVAERVGQ
+748 CNLVAERTGQ

-791 LRDVDNK
+791 LRDVDHK
-798 VEYTDVV
+798 VEYKDVV

-826 FNPSNRTTKVGFNLR
+826 FKPSDRTTKVGFNLR
-841 VGPGEVTKVYYDLE
+841 VGQGEVTKVYYDLQ

-868 ILTELFRNIDSQA
+868 ILTELFRNVDSQA

-903 FTKGDTVAGANQIFT
+903 FTKGGTVTGANQIFT
-918 SPQSLGLSVFSEGY
+918 SPQSLGLGVFAEGY
-932 ESTADIVLY
+932 EAKADIALY

-954 EPQSIVPA
+954 KPQSIVPA

-982 PAVANQDLLWSILN
+982 PAVVNQDLLWSILN

-1001 AEISGNQVFVKAL
+1001 TEISGNQVFVKAL

-1026 SDPAVYQDF
+1026 TDPSVYQDF

-1045 TNVKDVKVFAGDWHA
+1045 TNVKNVKVFAGDWHA
-1060 DGESLKVENHGSND
+1060 DGESLKVENHNSND
-1074 IYMSADKMPYEN
+1074 IYMAADKMPYEN

-1098 IVNIFFASGNP
+1098 GVNIFFASGNP
-1109 DANNAYTIQFGGN
+1109 DANNAYSIQFGGD

-1131 GDTIA
+1131 SDTIS
-1136 ESPMTAAINDNQFH
+1136 ESQMTAAINDNQFH

-1175 DQVEDFFNNPYLGL
+1175 DQVEDFFNNPYIGL

-1211 TQSGE
+1211 TQNE
-1216 NGGVV
+1216 EKVEVV
-1221 PTDPQTPE
+1221 PTDPQTPA
-1229 ETPSEQAVATTTLAA
+1229 EQVVTTTTLAA
-1244 KAPAKSV
+1244 KAPAKSE
-1251 KVADAKAPVI
+1251 KATDAKAPVI
-1261 PKAAVVSE
+1261 PKTALVSE
-1269 SVLPQTGEKDN
+1269 TVLPQTGEKDS

>member
-30 CGMVLGTVATPVM
+30 CGIVLGTVATPVM

-48 SSSTEM
+48 SSPTELVT
-54 VAVTNT
+54 VADVNADNNT
-60 NSENANTDQKTEVG
+60 NTDQKTEVD
-74 QEAQQPVN
+74 QETQQPAN
-82 QLETPV
+82 QVETP
-88 TENQTPTE
+88 ENQTPIE
-96 QGVVEEQNQSVTEEN
+96 QGVVGEQNQKVTEEN
-111 QVTENQDVTEQNQV
+111 QVTENQDVTQQNQV
-125 TENQEPAAETSD
+125 TENQEPATKTQD
-137 DAQKTETSDAEEK
+137 DAQKTETTDAEEK
-150 VDVTDSLKEKTDQPS
+150 VEVTDSLKQKADQPNES
-165 VSAAKTKKALSANLT
+165 TEKARKALSTNLT
-180 NKKESNY
+180 TKKESSY

-208 YSNAVGK
+208 YSNAIGE
-215 GDNFLFSTS
+215 GDSFLLSTS
-224 TGKNFVFQTDVTFL
+224 AGKNFVFQTDVTFL

-262 NLDGNSHKARLWRW
+262 NLDGNSHKIKFMRW
-276 AEANLIN
+276 GEANLI
-283 DKEIPATPD
+283 DEKEIEATSD
-292 NKYFLKVV
+292 NKYSLKVV
-300 AADGWI
+300 AANGWI

-322 IQRDDLGQTTY
+322 IQRDDRGQTTY

-351 NTFYRELTDQELPL
+351 NTFYRELTDAELPI
-365 LKDVTVTSK
+365 LKDVTVSSK

-402 DLSFVANNPAA
+402 DLSFVPNNQDA
-413 VIKVTDAQGNV
+413 VIKVTDDQGNV
-424 YSNPSDIPVS
+424 YSDPSNIPVS

-519 HATSKDLIHW
+519 HATSTDLIHW

-550 ADNNNTSGLFDG
+550 ADPNNTSGLFEGDK
-562 NEGGLVALI
+562 GGLVALI

-592 QKIDK
+592 QKLDEV
-597 IAADWSTDP
+597 AADWSTDP

-721 VQDFGTKANP
+721 VQDFGTKDNP
-731 TLPQI
+731 TIPQI

-748 CNLVAERVGQ
+748 CNLVAERTGQ

-791 LRDVDNK
+791 LRDVDHK
-798 VEYTDVV
+798 VEYKDVV

-826 FNPSNRTTKVGFNLR
+826 FKPSDRTTKVGFNLR
-841 VGPGEVTKVYYDLE
+841 VGQGEVTKVYYDLQ

-868 ILTELFRNIDSQA
+868 ILTELFRNVDSQA

-903 FTKGDTVAGANQIFT
+903 FTKGGTVTGANQIFT
-918 SPQSLGLSVFSEGY
+918 SPQSLGLGVFAEGY
-932 ESTADIVLY
+932 EAKADIALY

-954 EPQSIVPA
+954 KPQSIVPA

-982 PAVANQDLLWSILN
+982 PAVVNQDLLWSILN

-1001 AEISGNQVFVKAL
+1001 TEISGNQVFVKAL

-1026 SDPAVYQDF
+1026 TDPSVYQDF

-1045 TNVKDVKVFAGDWHA
+1045 TNVKNVKVFAGDWHA
-1060 DGESLKVENHGSND
+1060 DGESLKVENHNSND
-1074 IYMSADKMPYEN
+1074 IYMAADKMPYEN

-1098 IVNIFFASGNP
+1098 VVNIFFASGNP
-1109 DANNAYTIQFGGN
+1109 DANNAYSIQFGGD

-1131 GDTIA
+1131 SDTIS
-1136 ESPMTAAINDNQFH
+1136 ESQMTAAINDNQFH

-1175 DQVEDFFNNPYLGL
+1175 DQVEDFFNNPYIGL

-1211 TQSGE
+1211 TQNE
-1216 NGGVV
+1216 EKVEVV
-1221 PTDPQTPE
+1221 PTDPQTPA
-1229 ETPSEQAVATTTLAA
+1229 EQVVTTTTLAA
-1244 KAPAKSV
+1244 KAPAKSE
-1251 KVADAKAPVI
+1251 KATDAKAPVI
-1261 PKAAVVSE
+1261 PKTALVSE
-1269 SVLPQTGEKDN
+1269 TVLPQTGEKDS

>member
-30 CGMVLGTVATPVM
+30 CGIVLGTVATPVM

-48 SSSTEM
+48 SSPMELVT
-54 VAVTNT
+54 VADVNADNNT
-60 NSENANTDQKTEVG
+60 NTDQKTEVD
-74 QEAQQPVN
+74 QETQQPAN
-82 QLETPV
+82 QVETP
-88 TENQTPTE
+88 ENQTPIE
-96 QGVVEEQNQSVTEEN
+96 QGVVGEQNQKVTEEN
-111 QVTENQDVTEQNQV
+111 QVTENQDVTQQNQV
-125 TENQEPAAETSD
+125 TENQEPATKTQD
-137 DAQKTETSDAEEK
+137 DAQKTETTDAEEK
-150 VDVTDSLKEKTDQPS
+150 VEVTDSLKQKADQPNES
-165 VSAAKTKKALSANLT
+165 TEKARKALSTNLT
-180 NKKESNY
+180 TKKESSY

-208 YSNAVGK
+208 YSNAIGE
-215 GDNFLFSTS
+215 GDSFLLSTS
-224 TGKNFVFQTDVTFL
+224 AGKNFVFQTDVTFL

-262 NLDGNSHKARLWRW
+262 NLDGNSHKIKFMRW
-276 AEANLIN
+276 GEANLI
-283 DKEIPATPD
+283 DEKEIEATSD
-292 NKYFLKVV
+292 NKYSLKVV
-300 AADGWI
+300 AANGWI

-322 IQRDDLGQTTY
+322 IQRDDRGQTTY

-351 NTFYRELTDQELPL
+351 NTFYRELTDAELPI
-365 LKDVTVTSK
+365 LKDVTVSSK

-402 DLSFVANNPAA
+402 DLSFVPNNQDA
-413 VIKVTDAQGNV
+413 VIKVTDDQGNV
-424 YSNPSDIPVS
+424 YSDPSNIPVS

-519 HATSKDLIHW
+519 HATSTDLIHW

-550 ADNNNTSGLFDG
+550 ADPNNTSGLFEGDK
-562 NEGGLVALI
+562 GGLVALI

-592 QKIDK
+592 QKLDEV
-597 IAADWSTDP
+597 AADWSTDP

-721 VQDFGTKANP
+721 VQDFGTKDNP
-731 TLPQI
+731 TIPQI

-748 CNLVAERVGQ
+748 CNLVAERTGQ

-791 LRDVDNK
+791 LRDVDHK
-798 VEYTDVV
+798 VEYKDVV

-826 FNPSNRTTKVGFNLR
+826 FKPSDRTTKVGFNLR
-841 VGPGEVTKVYYDLE
+841 VGQGEVTKVYYDLQ

-868 ILTELFRNIDSQA
+868 ILTELFRNVDSQA

-903 FTKGDTVAGANQIFT
+903 FTKGGTVTGANQIFT
-918 SPQSLGLSVFSEGY
+918 SPQSLGLGVFAEGY
-932 ESTADIVLY
+932 EAKADIALY

-954 EPQSIVPA
+954 KPQSIVPA

-982 PAVANQDLLWSILN
+982 PAVVNQDLLWSILN

-1001 AEISGNQVFVKAL
+1001 TEISGNQVFVKAL

-1026 SDPAVYQDF
+1026 TDPSVYQDF

-1045 TNVKDVKVFAGDWHA
+1045 TNVKNVKVFAGDWHA
-1060 DGESLKVENHGSND
+1060 DGESLKVENHNSND
-1074 IYMSADKMPYEN
+1074 IYMAADKMPYEN

-1098 IVNIFFASGNP
+1098 VVNIFFASGNP
-1109 DANNAYTIQFGGN
+1109 DANNAYSIQFGGD

-1131 GDTIA
+1131 SDTIS
-1136 ESPMTAAINDNQFH
+1136 ESQMTAAINDNQFH

-1175 DQVEDFFNNPYLGL
+1175 DQVEDFFNNPYIGL

-1211 TQSGE
+1211 TQNE
-1216 NGGVV
+1216 EKVEVV
-1221 PTDPQTPE
+1221 PTDPQTPA
-1229 ETPSEQAVATTTLAA
+1229 EQVVTTTTLAA
-1244 KAPAKSV
+1244 KAPAKSE
-1251 KVADAKAPVI
+1251 KATDAKAPVI
-1261 PKAAVVSE
+1261 PKTALVSE
-1269 SVLPQTGEKDN
+1269 TVLPQTGEKDS

>member
-30 CGMVLGTVATPVM
+30 CGIVLGTVATPVM

-48 SSSTEM
+48 SSPMELVT
-54 VAVTNT
+54 VADVNADNNT
-60 NSENANTDQKTEVG
+60 NTDQKTEVD
-74 QEAQQPVN
+74 QETQQPAN
-82 QLETPV
+82 QVETP
-88 TENQTPTE
+88 ENQTPIE
-96 QGVVEEQNQSVTEEN
+96 QGVVGEQNQKVTEEN
-111 QVTENQDVTEQNQV
+111 QVTENQDVTQQNQV
-125 TENQEPAAETSD
+125 TENQEPATKTQD
-137 DAQKTETSDAEEK
+137 DAQKTETTDAEEK
-150 VDVTDSLKEKTDQPS
+150 VEVTDSLKQKADQPNES
-165 VSAAKTKKALSANLT
+165 TEKARKALSTNLT
-180 NKKESNY
+180 TKKESSY

-208 YSNAVGK
+208 YSNAIGE
-215 GDNFLFSTS
+215 GDSFLLSTS
-224 TGKNFVFQTDVTFL
+224 AGKNFVFQTDVTFL

-262 NLDGNSHKARLWRW
+262 NLDGNSHKIKFMRW
-276 AEANLIN
+276 GEANLI
-283 DKEIPATPD
+283 DEKEIEATSD
-292 NKYFLKVV
+292 NKYSLKVV
-300 AADGWI
+300 AANGWI

-322 IQRDDLGQTTY
+322 IQRDDRGQTTY

-351 NTFYRELTDQELPL
+351 NTFYRELTDAELPI
-365 LKDVTVTSK
+365 LKDVTVSSK

-402 DLSFVANNPAA
+402 DLSFVPNNQDA
-413 VIKVTDAQGNV
+413 VIKVTDDQGNV
-424 YSNPSDIPVS
+424 YSDPSNIPVS

-491 NGLVYYNGVYHMFYQ
+491 NGLVYYNGVYYMFYQ

-519 HATSKDLIHW
+519 HATSTDLIHW

-550 ADNNNTSGLFDG
+550 ADPNNTSGLFEGDK
-562 NEGGLVALI
+562 GGLVALI

-592 QKIDK
+592 QKLDEV
-597 IAADWSTDP
+597 AADWSTDP

-721 VQDFGTKANP
+721 VQDFGTKDNP
-731 TLPQI
+731 TIPQI

-748 CNLVAERVGQ
+748 CNLVAERTGQ

-791 LRDVDNK
+791 LRDVDHK
-798 VEYTDVV
+798 VEYKDVV

-826 FNPSNRTTKVGFNLR
+826 FKPSDRTTKVGFNLR
-841 VGPGEVTKVYYDLE
+841 VGQGEVTKVYYDLQ

-868 ILTELFRNIDSQA
+868 ILTELFRNVDSQA

-903 FTKGDTVAGANQIFT
+903 FTKGGTVTGANQIFT
-918 SPQSLGLSVFSEGY
+918 SPQSLGLGVFAEGY
-932 ESTADIVLY
+932 EAKADIALY

-954 EPQSIVPA
+954 KPQSIVPA

-982 PAVANQDLLWSILN
+982 PAVVNQDLLWSILN

-1001 AEISGNQVFVKAL
+1001 TEISGNQVFVKAL

-1026 SDPAVYQDF
+1026 TDPSVYQDF

-1045 TNVKDVKVFAGDWHA
+1045 TNVKNVKVFAGDWHA
-1060 DGESLKVENHGSND
+1060 DGESLKVENHNSND
-1074 IYMSADKMPYEN
+1074 IYMAADKMPYEN

-1098 IVNIFFASGNP
+1098 VVNIFFASGNP
-1109 DANNAYTIQFGGN
+1109 DANNAYSIQFGGD

-1131 GDTIA
+1131 SDTIS
-1136 ESPMTAAINDNQFH
+1136 ESQMTAAINDNQFH

-1175 DQVEDFFNNPYLGL
+1175 DQVEDFFNNPYIGL

-1211 TQSGE
+1211 TQNE
-1216 NGGVV
+1216 EKVEVV
-1221 PTDPQTPE
+1221 PTDPQTPA
-1229 ETPSEQAVATTTLAA
+1229 EQVVTTTTLAA
-1244 KAPAKSV
+1244 KAPAKSE
-1251 KVADAKAPVI
+1251 KATDAKAPVI
-1261 PKAAVVSE
+1261 PKTALVSE
-1269 SVLPQTGEKDN
+1269 TVLPQTGEKDS

>member
-30 CGMVLGTVATPVM
+30 CGMVLGTVVTPVM

-48 SSSTEM
+48 SSPTELVT
-54 VAVTNT
+54 VADVNADNNT
-60 NSENANTDQKTEVG
+60 NTDQKTEVD
-74 QEAQQPVN
+74 QETQQPAN
-82 QLETPV
+82 QVETP
-88 TENQTPTE
+88 ENQTPIE
-96 QGVVEEQNQSVTEEN
+96 QGMVGEQNQKVTEEN
-111 QVTENQDVTEQNQV
+111 QVTENQDVTQQNQV
-125 TENQEPAAETSD
+125 TENQEPATETQD
-137 DAQKTETSDAEEK
+137 DAQKTETTDAEEK
-150 VDVTDSLKEKTDQPS
+150 VEVTDSLKQKADQPNES
-165 VSAAKTKKALSANLT
+165 TEKARKALSTNLT
-180 NKKESNY
+180 TKKESSY

-200 WEVREDGL
+200 WKVREDGL
-208 YSNAVGK
+208 YSNAIGK
-215 GDNFLFSTS
+215 GDSFLLSTS
-224 TGKNFVFQTDVTFL
+224 AGKNFVFQTDVTFL

-262 NLDGNSHKARLWRW
+262 NLDGNSHKIKFMRW
-276 AEANLIN
+276 GEANLI
-283 DKEIPATPD
+283 DEKEIEATSD
-292 NKYFLKVV
+292 NKYSLKVV
-300 AADGWI
+300 AANGWI

-322 IQRDDLGQTTY
+322 IQRDDRGQTTY

-343 WNGEMIFQ
+343 WNSEMIFQ
-351 NTFYRELTDQELPL
+351 NTFYRELTDAELPI
-365 LKDVTVTSK
+365 LKDVTVSSK

-402 DLSFVANNPAA
+402 DLSFVPNNQDA

-424 YSNPSDIPVS
+424 YSDPSNIPVS

-519 HATSKDLIHW
+519 HATSTDLIHW

-550 ADNNNTSGLFDG
+550 ADPNNTSGLFEGDK
-562 NEGGLVALI
+562 GGLVALI

-592 QKIDK
+592 QKLDEV
-597 IAADWSTDP
+597 AADWSTDP

-721 VQDFGTKANP
+721 VQDFGTKDNP
-731 TLPQI
+731 TIPQI

-748 CNLVAERVGQ
+748 CNLVAERTGQ

-791 LRDVDNK
+791 LRDVDHK
-798 VEYTDVV
+798 VEYKDVV

-826 FNPSNRTTKVGFNLR
+826 FKPSDRTTKVGFNLR
-841 VGPGEVTKVYYDLE
+841 VGQGEVTKVYYDLQ

-868 ILTELFRNIDSQA
+868 ILTELFRNVDSQA

-903 FTKGDTVAGANQIFT
+903 FTKGDTVTGANQIFT
-918 SPQSLGLSVFSEGY
+918 SPQSLGLGVFAEGY
-932 ESTADIVLY
+932 EAKADIALY

-954 EPQSIVPA
+954 KPQSIVPA

-982 PAVANQDLLWSILN
+982 PAVVNQDLLWSILN

-1001 AEISGNQVFVKAL
+1001 TEISGNQVFVKAL

-1026 SDPAVYQDF
+1026 TDPSVYQDF

-1045 TNVKDVKVFAGDWHA
+1045 TNVKNVKVFAGDWHA
-1060 DGESLKVENHGSND
+1060 DGESLKVENHNSND
-1074 IYMSADKMPYEN
+1074 IYMAADKMPYEN

-1098 IVNIFFASGNP
+1098 VVNIFFASGNP
-1109 DANNAYTIQFGGN
+1109 DANNAYSIQFGGD

-1131 GDTIA
+1131 SDTIS
-1136 ESPMTAAINDNQFH
+1136 ESQMTAAINDNQFH

-1175 DQVEDFFNNPYLGL
+1175 DQVEDFFNNPYIGL

-1211 TQSGE
+1211 TQNE
-1216 NGGVV
+1216 EKVEVV
-1221 PTDPQTPE
+1221 PTDPQTPA
-1229 ETPSEQAVATTTLAA
+1229 EQVVTTTTLAA
-1244 KAPAKSV
+1244 KAPAKSE
-1251 KVADAKAPVI
+1251 KATDAKAPVI
-1261 PKAAVVSE
+1261 PKTALVSE
-1269 SVLPQTGEKDN
+1269 TVLPQTGEKDS

>member
-30 CGMVLGTVATPVM
+30 CGIVLGTVATPVM

-48 SSSTEM
+48 SSPTELVT
-54 VAVTNT
+54 VADVNADNNT
-60 NSENANTDQKTEVG
+60 NTDQKTEVD
-74 QEAQQPVN
+74 QETQQPAN
-82 QLETPV
+82 QVETP
-88 TENQTPTE
+88 ENQTPIE
-96 QGVVEEQNQSVTEEN
+96 QGVVGEQNQKVTEEN
-111 QVTENQDVTEQNQV
+111 QVTENQDVTQQNQV
-125 TENQEPAAETSD
+125 TENQEPATKTQD
-137 DAQKTETSDAEEK
+137 DAQKTETTDAEEK
-150 VDVTDSLKEKTDQPS
+150 VEVTDSLKQKADQPNES
-165 VSAAKTKKALSANLT
+165 TEKARKALSTNLT
-180 NKKESNY
+180 TKKESSY

-208 YSNAVGK
+208 YSNAIGE
-215 GDNFLFSTS
+215 GDSFLLSTS
-224 TGKNFVFQTDVTFL
+224 AGKNFVFQTDVTFL
-238 QNTGAASLVFRSTG
+238 QNTGAASFVFRSTG

-262 NLDGNSHKARLWRW
+262 NLDGNSHKIKFMRW
-276 AEANLIN
+276 GEANLI
-283 DKEIPATPD
+283 DEKEIEATSD
-292 NKYFLKVV
+292 NKYSLKVV
-300 AADGWI
+300 AANGWI

-322 IQRDDLGQTTY
+322 IQRDDRGQTTY

-351 NTFYRELTDQELPL
+351 NTFYRELTDAELPI
-365 LKDVTVTSK
+365 LKDVTVSSK

-402 DLSFVANNPAA
+402 DLSFVPNNQDA
-413 VIKVTDAQGNV
+413 VIKVTDDQGNV
-424 YSNPSDIPVS
+424 YSDPSNIPVS

-519 HATSKDLIHW
+519 HATSTDLIHW

-550 ADNNNTSGLFDG
+550 ADPNNTSGLFEGDK
-562 NEGGLVALI
+562 GGLVALI

-592 QKIDK
+592 QKLDEV
-597 IAADWSTDP
+597 AADWSTDP

-721 VQDFGTKANP
+721 VQDFGTKDNP
-731 TLPQI
+731 TIPQI

-748 CNLVAERVGQ
+748 CNLVAERTGQ

-791 LRDVDNK
+791 LRDVDHK
-798 VEYTDVV
+798 VEYKDVV

-826 FNPSNRTTKVGFNLR
+826 FKPSDRTTKVGFNLR
-841 VGPGEVTKVYYDLE
+841 VGQGEVTKVYYDLQ

-868 ILTELFRNIDSQA
+868 ILTELFRNVDSQA

-903 FTKGDTVAGANQIFT
+903 FTKGGTVTGANQIFT
-918 SPQSLGLSVFSEGY
+918 SPQSLGLGVFAEGY
-932 ESTADIVLY
+932 EAKADIALY

-954 EPQSIVPA
+954 KPQSIVPA

-982 PAVANQDLLWSILN
+982 PAVVNQDLLWSILN

-1001 AEISGNQVFVKAL
+1001 TEISGNQVFVKAL

-1026 SDPAVYQDF
+1026 TDPSVYQDF

-1045 TNVKDVKVFAGDWHA
+1045 TNVKNVKVFAGDWHA
-1060 DGESLKVENHGSND
+1060 DGESLKVENHNSND
-1074 IYMSADKMPYEN
+1074 IYMAADKMPYEN

-1098 IVNIFFASGNP
+1098 VVNIFFASGNP
-1109 DANNAYTIQFGGN
+1109 DANNAYSIQFGGD

-1131 GDTIA
+1131 SDTIS
-1136 ESPMTAAINDNQFH
+1136 ESQMTAAINDNQFH

-1175 DQVEDFFNNPYLGL
+1175 DQVEDFFNNPYIGL

-1211 TQSGE
+1211 TQNE
-1216 NGGVV
+1216 EKVEVV
-1221 PTDPQTPE
+1221 PTDPQTPA
-1229 ETPSEQAVATTTLAA
+1229 EQVVTTTTLAA
-1244 KAPAKSV
+1244 KAPAKSE
-1251 KVADAKAPVI
+1251 KATDAKAPVI
-1261 PKAAVVSE
+1261 PKTALVSE
-1269 SVLPQTGEKDN
+1269 TVLPQTGEKDS

>member
-30 CGMVLGTVATPVM
+30 CGMVLGTVVTPVM

-48 SSSTEM
+48 SSPTELVT
-54 VAVTNT
+54 VADVNADNNT
-60 NSENANTDQKTEVG
+60 NTDQKTEVD
-74 QEAQQPVN
+74 QETQQPAN
-82 QLETPV
+82 QVETP
-88 TENQTPTE
+88 ENQTPIE
-96 QGVVEEQNQSVTEEN
+96 QGMVGEQNQKVTEEN
-111 QVTENQDVTEQNQV
+111 QVTENQDVTQQNQV
-125 TENQEPAAETSD
+125 TENQELATETQD
-137 DAQKTETSDAEEK
+137 DAQKTEATDAEEK
-150 VDVTDSLKEKTDQPS
+150 VEVTDSLKQKADQPNES
-165 VSAAKTKKALSANLT
+165 TEKARKALSTNLT
-180 NKKESNY
+180 TKKESSY

-208 YSNAVGK
+208 YSNAIGK
-215 GDNFLFSTS
+215 GDSFLLSTS
-224 TGKNFVFQTDVTFL
+224 AGKNFVFQTDVTFL

-262 NLDGNSHKARLWRW
+262 NLDGNSHKIKFMRW
-276 AEANLIN
+276 GEANLI
-283 DKEIPATPD
+283 DEKEIEATSD
-292 NKYFLKVV
+292 NKYSLKVV
-300 AADGWI
+300 AANGWI

-322 IQRDDLGQTTY
+322 IQRDDRGQTTY

-343 WNGEMIFQ
+343 WNSEMIFQ
-351 NTFYRELTDQELPL
+351 NTFYRELTDAELPI
-365 LKDVTVTSK
+365 LKDVTVSSK

-402 DLSFVANNPAA
+402 DLSFVPNNQDA

-424 YSNPSDIPVS
+424 YSDPSNIPVS

-519 HATSKDLIHW
+519 HATSTDLIHW

-550 ADNNNTSGLFDG
+550 ADPNNTSGLFEGDK
-562 NEGGLVALI
+562 GGLVALI

-592 QKIDK
+592 QKLDEV
-597 IAADWSTDP
+597 AADWSTDP

-721 VQDFGTKANP
+721 VQDFGTKDNP
-731 TLPQI
+731 TIPQI

-748 CNLVAERVGQ
+748 CNLVAERTGQ

-791 LRDVDNK
+791 LRDVDHK
-798 VEYTDVV
+798 VEYKDVV

-826 FNPSNRTTKVGFNLR
+826 FKPSDRTTKVGFNLR
-841 VGPGEVTKVYYDLE
+841 VGQGEVTKVYYDLQ

-868 ILTELFRNIDSQA
+868 ILTELFRNVDSQA

-903 FTKGDTVAGANQIFT
+903 FTKGDTVTGANQIFT
-918 SPQSLGLSVFSEGY
+918 SPQSLGLGVFAEGY
-932 ESTADIVLY
+932 EAKADIALY

-954 EPQSIVPA
+954 KPQSIVPA

-982 PAVANQDLLWSILN
+982 PAVVNQDLLWSILN

-1001 AEISGNQVFVKAL
+1001 TEISGNQVFVKAL

-1026 SDPAVYQDF
+1026 TDPSVYQDF

-1045 TNVKDVKVFAGDWHA
+1045 TNVKNVKVFAGDWHA
-1060 DGESLKVENHGSND
+1060 DGESLKVENHNSND
-1074 IYMSADKMPYEN
+1074 IYMAADKMPYEN

-1098 IVNIFFASGNP
+1098 VVNIFFASGNP
-1109 DANNAYTIQFGGN
+1109 DANNAYSIQFGGD

-1131 GDTIA
+1131 SDTIS
-1136 ESPMTAAINDNQFH
+1136 ESQMTAAINDNQFH

-1175 DQVEDFFNNPYLGL
+1175 DQVEDFFNNPYIGL

-1211 TQSGE
+1211 TQNE
-1216 NGGVV
+1216 EKVEVV
-1221 PTDPQTPE
+1221 PTDPQTPA
-1229 ETPSEQAVATTTLAA
+1229 EQVVTTTTLAD
-1244 KAPAKSV
+1244 KAPAKSE
-1251 KVADAKAPVI
+1251 KATDAKAPVI
-1261 PKAAVVSE
+1261 PKTALVSE
-1269 SVLPQTGEKDN
+1269 TVLPQTGEKDS

>member
-48 SSSTEM
+48 SSPTELVT
-54 VAVTNT
+54 VADVNADNNT
-60 NSENANTDQKTEVG
+60 NTDQKTEVD
-74 QEAQQPVN
+74 QETQQPAN
-82 QLETPV
+82 QVETP
-88 TENQTPTE
+88 ENQTPIE
-96 QGVVEEQNQSVTEEN
+96 QGMVGEQNQKVTEEN
-111 QVTENQDVTEQNQV
+111 QVTENQDVTQQNQV
-125 TENQEPAAETSD
+125 TENQEPATETQD
-137 DAQKTETSDAEEK
+137 DAQKTETTDAEEK
-150 VDVTDSLKEKTDQPS
+150 VEVTDSLKQKADQPNES
-165 VSAAKTKKALSANLT
+165 TEKARKALSTNLT
-180 NKKESNY
+180 TKKESSY

-208 YSNAVGK
+208 YSNAIGK
-215 GDNFLFSTS
+215 GDSFLLSTS
-224 TGKNFVFQTDVTFL
+224 AGKNFVFQTDVTFL

-262 NLDGNSHKARLWRW
+262 NLDGNSHKIKFMRW
-276 AEANLIN
+276 GEANLI
-283 DKEIPATPD
+283 DEKEIEATSD
-292 NKYFLKVV
+292 NKYSLKVV
-300 AADGWI
+300 AANGWI

-322 IQRDDLGQTTY
+322 IQRDDRGQTTY

-343 WNGEMIFQ
+343 WNSEMIFQ
-351 NTFYRELTDQELPL
+351 NTFYRELTDAELPI
-365 LKDVTVTSK
+365 LKDVTVSSK

-402 DLSFVANNPAA
+402 DLSFVPNNQDA
-413 VIKVTDAQGNV
+413 VIKVTDDQGNV
-424 YSNPSDIPVS
+424 YSDPSNIPVS

-519 HATSKDLIHW
+519 HATSTDLIHW

-550 ADNNNTSGLFDG
+550 ADPNNTSGLFEGDK
-562 NEGGLVALI
+562 GGLIALI

-592 QKIDK
+592 QKLDEV
-597 IAADWSTDP
+597 AADWSTDP

-721 VQDFGTKANP
+721 VQDFGTKDNP
-731 TLPQI
+731 TIPQI

-748 CNLVAERVGQ
+748 CNLVAERTGQ

-791 LRDVDNK
+791 LRDVDHK
-798 VEYTDVV
+798 VEYKDVV

-826 FNPSNRTTKVGFNLR
+826 FKPSDRTTKVGFNLR
-841 VGPGEVTKVYYDLE
+841 VGQGEVTKVYYDLQ
-855 TGRIAIDRSQSGI
+855 TGRIAIDRNQSGI
-868 ILTELFRNIDSQA
+868 ILTELFRNVDSQA

-903 FTKGDTVAGANQIFT
+903 FTKGDTVTGANQIFT
-918 SPQSLGLSVFSEGY
+918 SPQSLGLGVFAEGY
-932 ESTADIVLY
+932 EAKADIALY

-954 EPQSIVPA
+954 KPQSIVPA

-982 PAVANQDLLWSILN
+982 PAVVNQDLLWSILN

-1001 AEISGNQVFVKAL
+1001 TEISGNQVFVKAL

-1026 SDPAVYQDF
+1026 TDPSVYQDF

-1045 TNVKDVKVFAGDWHA
+1045 TNVKNVKVFAGDWHA
-1060 DGESLKVENHGSND
+1060 DGESLKVENHNSND
-1074 IYMSADKMPYEN
+1074 IYMAADKMPYEN

-1098 IVNIFFASGNP
+1098 VVNIFFASGNP
-1109 DANNAYTIQFGGN
+1109 DANNAYSIQFGGD

-1131 GDTIA
+1131 SDTIS
-1136 ESPMTAAINDNQFH
+1136 ESQMTAAINDNQFH
-1150 HVRLVKSANAIQ
+1150 HVHLVKSANVIQ

-1175 DQVEDFFNNPYLGL
+1175 DQVEDFFNNSYIGL

-1211 TQSGE
+1211 TQNE
-1216 NGGVV
+1216 EKVEVV
-1221 PTDPQTPE
+1221 PTDPQTPA
-1229 ETPSEQAVATTTLAA
+1229 EQVVTTTTLAA
-1244 KAPAKSV
+1244 KAPAKSE
-1251 KVADAKAPVI
+1251 KATDAKAPVI
-1261 PKAAVVSE
+1261 PKTALVSE
-1269 SVLPQTGEKDN
+1269 TVLPQTGEKDS

>member
-30 CGMVLGTVATPVM
+30 CGIVLGTVATPVM

-48 SSSTEM
+48 SSPTELVT
-54 VAVTNT
+54 VADVNADNNT
-60 NSENANTDQKTEVG
+60 NTDQKTEVD
-74 QEAQQPVN
+74 QETQQPVN
-82 QLETPV
+82 QVETP
-88 TENQTPTE
+88 ENQTPIE
-96 QGVVEEQNQSVTEEN
+96 QGMVGEQNQKVTEEN
-111 QVTENQDVTEQNQV
+111 QVTENQDVTQQNQV
-125 TENQEPAAETSD
+125 TENQETATKTQD
-137 DAQKTETSDAEEK
+137 DAQKTETTDAEEK
-150 VDVTDSLKEKTDQPS
+150 VEVTDSLKQKADQPNES
-165 VSAAKTKKALSANLT
+165 TEKARKALSTNLT
-180 NKKESNY
+180 TKKESSY

-208 YSNAVGK
+208 YSNAIGK
-215 GDNFLFSTS
+215 GDSFLLSTS
-224 TGKNFVFQTDVTFL
+224 AGKNFVFQTDVTFL
-238 QNTGAASLVFRSTG
+238 QNTGATSLVFRSTG

-262 NLDGNSHKARLWRW
+262 NLDGNSHKIKFMRW
-276 AEANLIN
+276 GEANLI
-283 DKEIPATPD
+283 DEKEIEATSD
-292 NKYFLKVV
+292 NKYSLKVV
-300 AADGWI
+300 AANGWI

-322 IQRDDLGQTTY
+322 IQRDDRGQTTY

-351 NTFYRELTDQELPL
+351 NTFYRELTDAELPI
-365 LKDVTVTSK
+365 LKDVTVSSK

-402 DLSFVANNPAA
+402 DLSFVPNNQDA
-413 VIKVTDAQGNV
+413 VIKVTDDQGNV
-424 YSNPSDIPVS
+424 YSDPSNIPVS

-519 HATSKDLIHW
+519 HATSTDLIHW

-550 ADNNNTSGLFDG
+550 ADPNNTSGLFEGDK
-562 NEGGLVALI
+562 GGLVALI

-592 QKIDK
+592 QKLDEV
-597 IAADWSTDP
+597 AADWSTDP

-721 VQDFGTKANP
+721 VQDFGTKDNP
-731 TLPQI
+731 TIPQI

-748 CNLVAERVGQ
+748 CNLVAERTGQ

-791 LRDVDNK
+791 LRDVDHK
-798 VEYTDVV
+798 VEYKDVV

-826 FNPSNRTTKVGFNLR
+826 FKPSDRTTKVGFNLR
-841 VGPGEVTKVYYDLE
+841 VGQGEVTKVYYDLQ

-868 ILTELFRNIDSQA
+868 ILTELFRNVDSQA

-903 FTKGDTVAGANQIFT
+903 FTKGDTVTGANQIFT
-918 SPQSLGLSVFSEGY
+918 SPQSLGLGVFAEGY
-932 ESTADIVLY
+932 EAKADIALY

-954 EPQSIVPA
+954 KPQSIVPA

-982 PAVANQDLLWSILN
+982 PAVVNQDLLWSILN

-1001 AEISGNQVFVKAL
+1001 TEISGNQVFVKAL

-1026 SDPAVYQDF
+1026 TDPSVYQDF

-1045 TNVKDVKVFAGDWHA
+1045 TNVKNVKVFAGDWHA
-1060 DGESLKVENHGSND
+1060 DGESLKVENHNSND
-1074 IYMSADKMPYEN
+1074 IYMAADKMPYEN

-1098 IVNIFFASGNP
+1098 VVNIFFASGNP
-1109 DANNAYTIQFGGN
+1109 DANNAYSIQFGGD

-1131 GDTIA
+1131 SDTIS
-1136 ESPMTAAINDNQFH
+1136 ESQMTAAINDNQFH

-1175 DQVEDFFNNPYLGL
+1175 DQVEDFFNNPYIGL

-1211 TQSGE
+1211 TQNE
-1216 NGGVV
+1216 EKVEVV
-1221 PTDPQTPE
+1221 PTDPQTPA
-1229 ETPSEQAVATTTLAA
+1229 EQVVTTTTLAA
-1244 KAPAKSV
+1244 KAPAKSE
-1251 KVADAKAPVI
+1251 KATDAKAPVI
-1261 PKAAVVSE
+1261 PKTALVSE
-1269 SVLPQTGEKDN
+1269 TVLPQTGEKDS

>member
-30 CGMVLGTVATPVM
+30 CGIVLGTVATPVM

-48 SSSTEM
+48 SSPMELVT
-54 VAVTNT
+54 VADVNADNNT
-60 NSENANTDQKTEVG
+60 NTDQKTEVD
-74 QEAQQPVN
+74 QETQQPAN
-82 QLETPV
+82 QVETP
-88 TENQTPTE
+88 ENQTPIE
-96 QGVVEEQNQSVTEEN
+96 QGVVGEQNQKVTEEN
-111 QVTENQDVTEQNQV
+111 QVTENQDVTQQNQV
-125 TENQEPAAETSD
+125 TENQEPATKTQD
-137 DAQKTETSDAEEK
+137 DAQKTETTDAEEK
-150 VDVTDSLKEKTDQPS
+150 VEVTDSLKQKADQPNES
-165 VSAAKTKKALSANLT
+165 TEKARKALSTNLT
-180 NKKESNY
+180 TKKESSY

-208 YSNAVGK
+208 YSNAIGE
-215 GDNFLFSTS
+215 GDSFLLSTS
-224 TGKNFVFQTDVTFL
+224 AGKNFVFQTDVTFL
-238 QNTGAASLVFRSTG
+238 QNTGAASLVFHSTG

-262 NLDGNSHKARLWRW
+262 NLDGNSHKIKFMRW
-276 AEANLIN
+276 GEANLI
-283 DKEIPATPD
+283 DEKEIEATSD
-292 NKYFLKVV
+292 NKYSLKVV
-300 AADGWI
+300 AANGWI

-322 IQRDDLGQTTY
+322 IQRDDRGQTTY

-351 NTFYRELTDQELPL
+351 NTFYRELTDAELPI
-365 LKDVTVTSK
+365 LKDVTVSSK

-402 DLSFVANNPAA
+402 DLSFVPNNQDA
-413 VIKVTDAQGNV
+413 VIKVTDDQGNV
-424 YSNPSDIPVS
+424 YSDPSNIPVS

-519 HATSKDLIHW
+519 HATSTDLIHW

-550 ADNNNTSGLFDG
+550 ADPNNTSGLFEGDK
-562 NEGGLVALI
+562 GGLVALI

-592 QKIDK
+592 QKLDEV
-597 IAADWSTDP
+597 AADWSTDP

-721 VQDFGTKANP
+721 VQDFGTKDNP
-731 TLPQI
+731 TIPQI

-748 CNLVAERVGQ
+748 CNLVAERTGQ

-791 LRDVDNK
+791 LRDVDHK
-798 VEYTDVV
+798 VEYKDVV

-826 FNPSNRTTKVGFNLR
+826 FKPSDRTTKVGFNLR
-841 VGPGEVTKVYYDLE
+841 VGQGEVTKVYYDLQ

-868 ILTELFRNIDSQA
+868 ILTELFRNVDSQA

-903 FTKGDTVAGANQIFT
+903 FTKGGTVTGANQIFT
-918 SPQSLGLSVFSEGY
+918 SPQSLGLGVFAEGY
-932 ESTADIVLY
+932 EAKADIALY

-954 EPQSIVPA
+954 KPQSIVPA

-982 PAVANQDLLWSILN
+982 PAVVNQDLLWSILN

-1001 AEISGNQVFVKAL
+1001 TEISGNQVFVKAL

-1026 SDPAVYQDF
+1026 TDPSVYQDF

-1045 TNVKDVKVFAGDWHA
+1045 TNVKNVKVFAGDWHA
-1060 DGESLKVENHGSND
+1060 DGESLKVENHNSND
-1074 IYMSADKMPYEN
+1074 IYMAADKMPYEN

-1098 IVNIFFASGNP
+1098 VVNIFFASGNP
-1109 DANNAYTIQFGGN
+1109 DANNAYSIQFGGD

-1131 GDTIA
+1131 SDTIS
-1136 ESPMTAAINDNQFH
+1136 ESQMTAAINDNQFH

-1175 DQVEDFFNNPYLGL
+1175 DQVEDFFNNPYIGL

-1211 TQSGE
+1211 TQNE
-1216 NGGVV
+1216 EKVEVV
-1221 PTDPQTPE
+1221 PTDPQTPA
-1229 ETPSEQAVATTTLAA
+1229 EQVVTTTTLAA
-1244 KAPAKSV
+1244 KAPAKSE
-1251 KVADAKAPVI
+1251 KATDAKAPVI
-1261 PKAAVVSE
+1261 PKTALVSE
-1269 SVLPQTGEKDN
+1269 TVLPQTGEKDS

>member
-30 CGMVLGTVATPVM
+30 CGIVLGTVATPVM

-48 SSSTEM
+48 SSPMELVT
-54 VAVTNT
+54 VADVNADNNT
-60 NSENANTDQKTEVG
+60 NTDQKTEVD
-74 QEAQQPVN
+74 QETQQPAN
-82 QLETPV
+82 QVETP
-88 TENQTPTE
+88 ENQTPIE
-96 QGVVEEQNQSVTEEN
+96 QGVVGEQNQKVTEEN
-111 QVTENQDVTEQNQV
+111 QVTENQDVTQQNQV
-125 TENQEPAAETSD
+125 TENQEPATKTQD
-137 DAQKTETSDAEEK
+137 DAQKTETTDAEEK
-150 VDVTDSLKEKTDQPS
+150 VEVTDSLKQKADQPNES
-165 VSAAKTKKALSANLT
+165 TEKARKALSTNLT
-180 NKKESNY
+180 TKKESSY

-208 YSNAVGK
+208 YSNAIGE
-215 GDNFLFSTS
+215 GDSFLLSTS
-224 TGKNFVFQTDVTFL
+224 AGKNFVFQTDVTFL

-262 NLDGNSHKARLWRW
+262 NLDGNSHKIKFMRW
-276 AEANLIN
+276 GEANLI
-283 DKEIPATPD
+283 DEKEIEATSD
-292 NKYFLKVV
+292 NKYSLKVV
-300 AADGWI
+300 AANGWI

-322 IQRDDLGQTTY
+322 IQRDDRGQTTY

-351 NTFYRELTDQELPL
+351 NTFYRELTDAELPI
-365 LKDVTVTSK
+365 LKDVTVSSK

-402 DLSFVANNPAA
+402 DLSFVPNNQDA
-413 VIKVTDAQGNV
+413 VIKVTDDQGNV
-424 YSNPSDIPVS
+424 YSDPSNIPVS

-519 HATSKDLIHW
+519 HATSTDLIHW

-550 ADNNNTSGLFDG
+550 ADPNNTSGLFEGDK
-562 NEGGLVALI
+562 GGLVALI

-592 QKIDK
+592 QKLDEV
-597 IAADWSTDP
+597 AADWSTDP

-721 VQDFGTKANP
+721 VQDFGTKDNP
-731 TLPQI
+731 TIPQI

-748 CNLVAERVGQ
+748 CNLVAERTGQ

-791 LRDVDNK
+791 LRDVDHK
-798 VEYTDVV
+798 VEYKDVV

-826 FNPSNRTTKVGFNLR
+826 FKPSDRTTKVGFNLR
-841 VGPGEVTKVYYDLE
+841 VGQGEVTKVYYDLQ

-868 ILTELFRNIDSQA
+868 ILTELFRNVDSQA

-903 FTKGDTVAGANQIFT
+903 FTKGGTVTGANQIFT
-918 SPQSLGLSVFSEGY
+918 SPQSLGLGVFAEGY
-932 ESTADIVLY
+932 EAKADIALY

-954 EPQSIVPA
+954 KPQSIVPA

-982 PAVANQDLLWSILN
+982 PAVVNQDLLWSILN

-1001 AEISGNQVFVKAL
+1001 TEISGNQVFVKAL

-1026 SDPAVYQDF
+1026 TDPSVYQDF

-1045 TNVKDVKVFAGDWHA
+1045 TNVKNVKVFAGDWHA
-1060 DGESLKVENHGSND
+1060 DGESLKVENHNSND
-1074 IYMSADKMPYEN
+1074 IYMAADKMPYEN

-1098 IVNIFFASGNP
+1098 VVNIFFASGNP
-1109 DANNAYTIQFGGN
+1109 DANNAYSIQFGGD

-1131 GDTIA
+1131 SDTIS
-1136 ESPMTAAINDNQFH
+1136 ESQMTAVINDNQFH

-1175 DQVEDFFNNPYLGL
+1175 DQVEDFFNNPYIGL

-1211 TQSGE
+1211 TQNE
-1216 NGGVV
+1216 EKVEVV
-1221 PTDPQTPE
+1221 PTDPQTPA
-1229 ETPSEQAVATTTLAA
+1229 EQVVTTTTLAA
-1244 KAPAKSV
+1244 KAPAKSE
-1251 KVADAKAPVI
+1251 KATDAKAPVI
-1261 PKAAVVSE
+1261 PKTALVSE
-1269 SVLPQTGEKDN
+1269 TVLPQTGEKDS

>member
-30 CGMVLGTVATPVM
+30 CGIVLGTVATPVM

-48 SSSTEM
+48 SSPTELVT
-54 VAVTNT
+54 VADVNADNNT
-60 NSENANTDQKTEVG
+60 NTDQKTEVD
-74 QEAQQPVN
+74 QETQQPAN
-82 QLETPV
+82 QVETP
-88 TENQTPTE
+88 ENQTPIE
-96 QGVVEEQNQSVTEEN
+96 QGVVGEQNQKVTEEN
-111 QVTENQDVTEQNQV
+111 QVTENQDVTQQNQV
-125 TENQEPAAETSD
+125 TENQEPATKTQD
-137 DAQKTETSDAEEK
+137 DAQKTETTDAEEK
-150 VDVTDSLKEKTDQPS
+150 VEVTDSLKQKADQPNES
-165 VSAAKTKKALSANLT
+165 TEKARKALSTNLT
-180 NKKESNY
+180 TKKESSY

-208 YSNAVGK
+208 YSNAIGE
-215 GDNFLFSTS
+215 GDSFLLSTS
-224 TGKNFVFQTDVTFL
+224 AGKNFVFQTDVTFL

-262 NLDGNSHKARLWRW
+262 NLDGNSHKIKFMRW
-276 AEANLIN
+276 GEANLI
-283 DKEIPATPD
+283 DEKEIEATSD
-292 NKYFLKVV
+292 NKYSLKVV
-300 AADGWI
+300 AANGWI

-322 IQRDDLGQTTY
+322 IQRDDRGQTTY

-351 NTFYRELTDQELPL
+351 NTFYRELTDAELPI
-365 LKDVTVTSK
+365 LKDVTVSSK

-402 DLSFVANNPAA
+402 DLSFVPNNQDA

-424 YSNPSDIPVS
+424 YSDPSNIPVS

-519 HATSKDLIHW
+519 HATSTDLIHW

-550 ADNNNTSGLFDG
+550 ADPNNTSGLFEGDK
-562 NEGGLVALI
+562 GGLVALI

-592 QKIDK
+592 QKLDEV
-597 IAADWSTDP
+597 AADWSTDP

-721 VQDFGTKANP
+721 VQDFGTKDNP
-731 TLPQI
+731 TIPQI

-748 CNLVAERVGQ
+748 CNLVAERTGQ

-791 LRDVDNK
+791 LRDVDHK
-798 VEYTDVV
+798 VEYKDVV

-826 FNPSNRTTKVGFNLR
+826 FKPSDRTTKVGFNLR
-841 VGPGEVTKVYYDLE
+841 VGQGEVTKVYYDLQ

-868 ILTELFRNIDSQA
+868 ILTELFRNVDSQA

-903 FTKGDTVAGANQIFT
+903 FTKGGTVTGANQIFT
-918 SPQSLGLSVFSEGY
+918 SPQSLGLGVFAEGY
-932 ESTADIVLY
+932 EAKADIALY

-954 EPQSIVPA
+954 KPQSIVPA

-982 PAVANQDLLWSILN
+982 PAVVNQDLLWSILN

-1001 AEISGNQVFVKAL
+1001 TEISGNQVFVKAL

-1026 SDPAVYQDF
+1026 TDPSVYQDF

-1045 TNVKDVKVFAGDWHA
+1045 TNVKNVKVFAGDWHA
-1060 DGESLKVENHGSND
+1060 DGESLKVENHNSND
-1074 IYMSADKMPYEN
+1074 IYMAADKMPYEN

-1098 IVNIFFASGNP
+1098 VVNIFFASGNP
-1109 DANNAYTIQFGGN
+1109 DANNAYSIQFGGD

-1131 GDTIA
+1131 SDTIS
-1136 ESPMTAAINDNQFH
+1136 ESQMTAAINDNQFH

-1175 DQVEDFFNNPYLGL
+1175 DQVEDFFNNPYIGL

-1211 TQSGE
+1211 TQNE
-1216 NGGVV
+1216 EKVEVV
-1221 PTDPQTPE
+1221 PTDPQTPA
-1229 ETPSEQAVATTTLAA
+1229 EQVVTTTTLAA
-1244 KAPAKSV
+1244 KAPAKSE
-1251 KVADAKAPVI
+1251 KATDAKAPVI
-1261 PKAAVVSE
+1261 PKTALVSE
-1269 SVLPQTGEKDN
+1269 TVLPQTGEKDS

>member
-30 CGMVLGTVATPVM
+30 CGIVLGTVATPVM

-48 SSSTEM
+48 SSPMELVT
-54 VAVTNT
+54 VADVNADNNT
-60 NSENANTDQKTEVG
+60 NTDQKTEVD
-74 QEAQQPVN
+74 QETQQPAN
-82 QLETPV
+82 QVETP
-88 TENQTPTE
+88 ENQTPIE
-96 QGVVEEQNQSVTEEN
+96 QGVVGEQNQKVTEEN
-111 QVTENQDVTEQNQV
+111 QVTENQDVTQQNQV
-125 TENQEPAAETSD
+125 TENQEPATKTQD
-137 DAQKTETSDAEEK
+137 DAQKTETTDAEEK
-150 VDVTDSLKEKTDQPS
+150 VEVTDSLKQKADQPNES
-165 VSAAKTKKALSANLT
+165 TEKARKALSTNLT
-180 NKKESNY
+180 TKKESSY

-208 YSNAVGK
+208 YSNAIGE
-215 GDNFLFSTS
+215 GDSFLLSTS
-224 TGKNFVFQTDVTFL
+224 AGKNFVFQTDVTFL

-262 NLDGNSHKARLWRW
+262 NLDGNSHKIKFMRW
-276 AEANLIN
+276 GEANLI
-283 DKEIPATPD
+283 DEKEIEATSD
-292 NKYFLKVV
+292 NKYSLKVV
-300 AADGWI
+300 AANGWI

-322 IQRDDLGQTTY
+322 IQRDDRGQTTY

-351 NTFYRELTDQELPL
+351 NTFYRELTDAELPI
-365 LKDVTVTSK
+365 LKDVTVSSK

-402 DLSFVANNPAA
+402 DLSFVPNNQDA
-413 VIKVTDAQGNV
+413 VIKVTDDQGNV
-424 YSNPSDIPVS
+424 YSDPSNIPVS

-519 HATSKDLIHW
+519 HATSTDLIHW

-550 ADNNNTSGLFDG
+550 ADPNNTSGLFEGDK
-562 NEGGLVALI
+562 GGLVALI

-592 QKIDK
+592 QKLDEV
-597 IAADWSTDP
+597 AADWSTDP

-721 VQDFGTKANP
+721 VQDFGTKDNP
-731 TLPQI
+731 TIPQI

-748 CNLVAERVGQ
+748 CNLVAERTGQ

-791 LRDVDNK
+791 LRDVDHK
-798 VEYTDVV
+798 VEYKDV

-826 FNPSNRTTKVGFNLR
+826 FKPSDRTTKVGFNLR
-841 VGPGEVTKVYYDLE
+841 VGQGEVTKVYYDLQ

-868 ILTELFRNIDSQA
+868 ILTELFRNVDSQA

-903 FTKGDTVAGANQIFT
+903 FTKGGTVTGANQIFT
-918 SPQSLGLSVFSEGY
+918 SPQSLGLGVFAEGY
-932 ESTADIVLY
+932 EAKADIALY

-954 EPQSIVPA
+954 KPQSIVPA

-982 PAVANQDLLWSILN
+982 PAVVNQDLLWSILN

-1001 AEISGNQVFVKAL
+1001 TEISGNQVFVKAL

-1026 SDPAVYQDF
+1026 TDPSVYQDF

-1045 TNVKDVKVFAGDWHA
+1045 TNVKNVKVFAGDWHA
-1060 DGESLKVENHGSND
+1060 DGESLKVENHNSND
-1074 IYMSADKMPYEN
+1074 IYMAADKMPYEN

-1098 IVNIFFASGNP
+1098 VVNIFFASGNP
-1109 DANNAYTIQFGGN
+1109 DANNAYSIQFGGD

-1131 GDTIA
+1131 SDTIS
-1136 ESPMTAAINDNQFH
+1136 ESQMTAAINDNQFH

-1175 DQVEDFFNNPYLGL
+1175 DQVEDFFNNPYIGL

-1211 TQSGE
+1211 TQNE
-1216 NGGVV
+1216 EKVEVV
-1221 PTDPQTPE
+1221 PTDPQTPA
-1229 ETPSEQAVATTTLAA
+1229 EQVVTTTTLAA
-1244 KAPAKSV
+1244 KAPAKSE
-1251 KVADAKAPVI
+1251 KATDAKAPVI
-1261 PKAAVVSE
+1261 PKTALVSE
-1269 SVLPQTGEKDN
+1269 TVLPQTGEKDS

>member
-30 CGMVLGTVATPVM
+30 CGIVLGTVATPVM

-48 SSSTEM
+48 SSPTELVT
-54 VAVTNT
+54 VADVNADNNT
-60 NSENANTDQKTEVG
+60 NTDQKTEVD
-74 QEAQQPVN
+74 QETQQPAN
-82 QLETPV
+82 QVETP
-88 TENQTPTE
+88 ENQTPIE
-96 QGVVEEQNQSVTEEN
+96 QGVVGEQNQKVTEEN
-111 QVTENQDVTEQNQV
+111 QVTENQDVTQQNQV
-125 TENQEPAAETSD
+125 TENQEPATKTQD
-137 DAQKTETSDAEEK
+137 DAQKTETTDAEEK
-150 VDVTDSLKEKTDQPS
+150 VEVTDSLKQKADQPNES
-165 VSAAKTKKALSANLT
+165 TEKARKALSTNLT
-180 NKKESNY
+180 TKKESSY

-208 YSNAVGK
+208 YSNAIGE
-215 GDNFLFSTS
+215 GDSFLLSTS
-224 TGKNFVFQTDVTFL
+224 AGKNFVFQTDVTFL
-238 QNTGAASLVFRSTG
+238 QNTGAASLVFRSTS

-262 NLDGNSHKARLWRW
+262 NLDGNSHKIKFMRW
-276 AEANLIN
+276 GEANLI
-283 DKEIPATPD
+283 DEKEIEATSD
-292 NKYFLKVV
+292 NKYSLKVV
-300 AADGWI
+300 AANGWI

-322 IQRDDLGQTTY
+322 IQRDDRGQTTY

-351 NTFYRELTDQELPL
+351 NTFYRELTDAELPI
-365 LKDVTVTSK
+365 LKDVTVSSK

-402 DLSFVANNPAA
+402 DLSFVPNNQDA
-413 VIKVTDAQGNV
+413 VIKVTDDQGNV
-424 YSNPSDIPVS
+424 YSDPSNIPVS

-519 HATSKDLIHW
+519 HATSTDLIHW

-550 ADNNNTSGLFDG
+550 ADPNNTSGLFEGDK
-562 NEGGLVALI
+562 GGLVALI

-592 QKIDK
+592 QKLDEV
-597 IAADWSTDP
+597 AADWSTDP

-721 VQDFGTKANP
+721 VQDFGTKDNP
-731 TLPQI
+731 TIPQI

-748 CNLVAERVGQ
+748 CNLVAERTGQ

-791 LRDVDNK
+791 LRDVDHK
-798 VEYTDVV
+798 VEYKDVV

-826 FNPSNRTTKVGFNLR
+826 FKPSDRTTKVGFNLR
-841 VGPGEVTKVYYDLE
+841 VGQGEVTKVYYDLQ

-868 ILTELFRNIDSQA
+868 ILTELFRNVDSQA

-903 FTKGDTVAGANQIFT
+903 FTKGGTVTGANQIFT
-918 SPQSLGLSVFSEGY
+918 SPQSLGLGVFAEGY
-932 ESTADIVLY
+932 EAKADIALY

-954 EPQSIVPA
+954 KPQSIVPA

-982 PAVANQDLLWSILN
+982 PAVVNQDLLWSILN

-1001 AEISGNQVFVKAL
+1001 TEISGNQVFVKAL

-1026 SDPAVYQDF
+1026 TDPSVYQDF

-1045 TNVKDVKVFAGDWHA
+1045 TNVKNVKVFAGDWHA
-1060 DGESLKVENHGSND
+1060 DGESLKVENHNSND
-1074 IYMSADKMPYEN
+1074 IYMAADKMPYEN

-1098 IVNIFFASGNP
+1098 VVNIFFASGNP
-1109 DANNAYTIQFGGN
+1109 DANNAYSIQFGGD

-1131 GDTIA
+1131 SDTIS
-1136 ESPMTAAINDNQFH
+1136 ESQMTAAINDNQFH

-1175 DQVEDFFNNPYLGL
+1175 DQVEDFFNNPYIGL

-1211 TQSGE
+1211 TQNE
-1216 NGGVV
+1216 EKVEVV
-1221 PTDPQTPE
+1221 PTDPQTPA
-1229 ETPSEQAVATTTLAA
+1229 EQVVTTTTLAA
-1244 KAPAKSV
+1244 KAPAKSE
-1251 KVADAKAPVI
+1251 KATDAKAPVI
-1261 PKAAVVSE
+1261 PKTALVSE
-1269 SVLPQTGEKDN
+1269 TVLPQTGEKDS

>member
-30 CGMVLGTVATPVM
+30 CGIVLGTVATPVM

-48 SSSTEM
+48 SSPMELVT
-54 VAVTNT
+54 VADVNADNNT
-60 NSENANTDQKTEVG
+60 NTDQKTEVD
-74 QEAQQPVN
+74 QETQQPAN
-82 QLETPV
+82 QVETP
-88 TENQTPTE
+88 ENQTPIE
-96 QGVVEEQNQSVTEEN
+96 QGVVGEQNQKVTEEN
-111 QVTENQDVTEQNQV
+111 QVTENQDVTQQNQV
-125 TENQEPAAETSD
+125 TENQEPATKTQD
-137 DAQKTETSDAEEK
+137 DAQKTETTDAEEK
-150 VDVTDSLKEKTDQPS
+150 VEVTDSLKQKADQPNES
-165 VSAAKTKKALSANLT
+165 TEKARKALSTNLT
-180 NKKESNY
+180 TKKESSY

-208 YSNAVGK
+208 YSNAIGE
-215 GDNFLFSTS
+215 GDSFLLSTS
-224 TGKNFVFQTDVTFL
+224 AGKNFVFQTDVTFL

-262 NLDGNSHKARLWRW
+262 NLDGNSHKIKFMRW
-276 AEANLIN
+276 GEANLI
-283 DKEIPATPD
+283 DEKEIEATSD
-292 NKYFLKVV
+292 NKYSLKVV
-300 AADGWI
+300 AANGWI

-322 IQRDDLGQTTY
+322 IQRDDRGQTTY

-351 NTFYRELTDQELPL
+351 NTFYRELTDAELPI
-365 LKDVTVTSK
+365 LKDVTVSSK

-402 DLSFVANNPAA
+402 DLSFVPNNQDA
-413 VIKVTDAQGNV
+413 VIKVTDDQGNV
-424 YSNPSDIPVS
+424 YSDPSNIPVS

-519 HATSKDLIHW
+519 HATSTDLIHW

-550 ADNNNTSGLFDG
+550 ADPNNTSGLFEGDK
-562 NEGGLVALI
+562 GGLVALI

-592 QKIDK
+592 QKLDEV
-597 IAADWSTDP
+597 AADWSTDP

-721 VQDFGTKANP
+721 VQDFGTKDNP
-731 TLPQI
+731 TIPQI

-748 CNLVAERVGQ
+748 CNLVAERTGQ

-791 LRDVDNK
+791 LRDVDHK
-798 VEYTDVV
+798 VEYKDVV

-826 FNPSNRTTKVGFNLR
+826 FKPSDRTTKVGFNLR
-841 VGPGEVTKVYYDLE
+841 VGQGEVTKVYYDLQ

-868 ILTELFRNIDSQA
+868 ILTELFRNVDSQA

-889 IDLHIFVDRASVEV
+889 IDLHIFVDRASAEV
-903 FTKGDTVAGANQIFT
+903 FTKGGTVTGANQIFT
-918 SPQSLGLSVFSEGY
+918 SPQSLGLGVFAEGY
-932 ESTADIVLY
+932 EAKADIALY

-954 EPQSIVPA
+954 KPQSIVPA

-982 PAVANQDLLWSILN
+982 PAVVNQDLLWSILN

-1001 AEISGNQVFVKAL
+1001 TEISGNQVFVKAL

-1026 SDPAVYQDF
+1026 TDPSVYQDF

-1045 TNVKDVKVFAGDWHA
+1045 TNVKNVKVFAGDWHA
-1060 DGESLKVENHGSND
+1060 DGESLKVENHNSND
-1074 IYMSADKMPYEN
+1074 IYMAADKMPYEN

-1098 IVNIFFASGNP
+1098 VVNIFFASGNP
-1109 DANNAYTIQFGGN
+1109 DANNAYSIQFGGD

-1131 GDTIA
+1131 SDTIS
-1136 ESPMTAAINDNQFH
+1136 ESQMTAAINDNQFH

-1175 DQVEDFFNNPYLGL
+1175 DQVEDFFNNPYIGL

-1211 TQSGE
+1211 TQNE
-1216 NGGVV
+1216 EKVEVV
-1221 PTDPQTPE
+1221 PTDPQTPA
-1229 ETPSEQAVATTTLAA
+1229 EQVVTTTTLAA
-1244 KAPAKSV
+1244 KAPAKSE
-1251 KVADAKAPVI
+1251 KATDAKAPVI
-1261 PKAAVVSE
+1261 PKTALVSE
-1269 SVLPQTGEKDN
+1269 TVLPQTGEKDS

>member
-30 CGMVLGTVATPVM
+30 CGIVLGTVATPVM

-48 SSSTEM
+48 SSPTELVT
-54 VAVTNT
+54 VADVNADNNT
-60 NSENANTDQKTEVG
+60 NTDQKTEVD
-74 QEAQQPVN
+74 QETQQPAN
-82 QLETPV
+82 QVETP
-88 TENQTPTE
+88 ENQTPIE
-96 QGVVEEQNQSVTEEN
+96 QGVVGEQNQKVTEEN
-111 QVTENQDVTEQNQV
+111 QVTENQDVTQQNQV
-125 TENQEPAAETSD
+125 TENQEPATKTQD
-137 DAQKTETSDAEEK
+137 DAQKTETTDAEEK
-150 VDVTDSLKEKTDQPS
+150 VEVTDSLKQKADQPNES
-165 VSAAKTKKALSANLT
+165 TEKARKALSTNLT
-180 NKKESNY
+180 TKKESSY

-208 YSNAVGK
+208 YSNAIGE
-215 GDNFLFSTS
+215 GDSFLLSTS
-224 TGKNFVFQTDVTFL
+224 AGKNFVFQTDVTFL

-262 NLDGNSHKARLWRW
+262 NLDGNSHKIKFMRW
-276 AEANLIN
+276 GEANLI
-283 DKEIPATPD
+283 DEKEIEATSD
-292 NKYFLKVV
+292 NKYSLKVV
-300 AADGWI
+300 AANGWI

-322 IQRDDLGQTTY
+322 IQRDDRGQTTY

-351 NTFYRELTDQELPL
+351 NTFYRELTDAELPI
-365 LKDVTVTSK
+365 LKDVTVSSK

-402 DLSFVANNPAA
+402 DLSFVPNNQDA
-413 VIKVTDAQGNV
+413 VIKVTDDQGNV
-424 YSNPSDIPVS
+424 YSDPSNIPVS

-519 HATSKDLIHW
+519 HATSTDLIHW

-550 ADNNNTSGLFDG
+550 ADPNNTSGLFEGDK
-562 NEGGLVALI
+562 GGLVALI

-592 QKIDK
+592 QKLDEV
-597 IAADWSTDP
+597 AADWSTDP

-721 VQDFGTKANP
+721 VQDFGTKDNP
-731 TLPQI
+731 TIPQI

-748 CNLVAERVGQ
+748 CNLVAERTGQ

-791 LRDVDNK
+791 LRDVDHK
-798 VEYTDVV
+798 VEYKDVV

-826 FNPSNRTTKVGFNLR
+826 FKPSDRTTKVGFNLR
-841 VGPGEVTKVYYDLE
+841 VGQGEVTKVYYDLQ

-868 ILTELFRNIDSQA
+868 ILTELFRNVDSQA

-903 FTKGDTVAGANQIFT
+903 FTKGGTVTGANQIFT
-918 SPQSLGLSVFSEGY
+918 SPQSLGLGVFAEGY
-932 ESTADIVLY
+932 EAKADIALY

-954 EPQSIVPA
+954 KPQSIVPA

-982 PAVANQDLLWSILN
+982 PAVVNQDLLWSILN

-1001 AEISGNQVFVKAL
+1001 TEISGNQVFVKAL

-1026 SDPAVYQDF
+1026 TDPSVYQDF

-1045 TNVKDVKVFAGDWHA
+1045 TNVKNVKVFAGDWHA
-1060 DGESLKVENHGSND
+1060 DGESLKVENHNSND
-1074 IYMSADKMPYEN
+1074 IYMAADKMPYEN

-1098 IVNIFFASGNP
+1098 VVNIFFASGNP
-1109 DANNAYTIQFGGN
+1109 DANNAYSIQFGGD

-1131 GDTIA
+1131 SDTIS
-1136 ESPMTAAINDNQFH
+1136 ESQMTAAINDNQFH

-1175 DQVEDFFNNPYLGL
+1175 DQVEDFFNNPYIGL

-1211 TQSGE
+1211 TQNE
-1216 NGGVV
+1216 EKVEVV
-1221 PTDPQTPE
+1221 PTDPQTPA
-1229 ETPSEQAVATTTLAA
+1229 EQVVTTTTLAA
-1244 KAPAKSV
+1244 KAPAKSE
-1251 KVADAKAPVI
+1251 KATDAKAPVI
-1261 PKAAVVSE
+1261 PKTTLVSE
-1269 SVLPQTGEKDN
+1269 TVLPQTGEKDS

>member
-30 CGMVLGTVATPVM
+30 CGIVLGTVATPVM

-48 SSSTEM
+48 SSPTELVT
-54 VAVTNT
+54 VADVNADNNT
-60 NSENANTDQKTEVG
+60 NTDQKTEVD
-74 QEAQQPVN
+74 QETQQPAN
-82 QLETPV
+82 QVETP
-88 TENQTPTE
+88 ENQTPIE
-96 QGVVEEQNQSVTEEN
+96 QGVVGEQNQKVTEEN
-111 QVTENQDVTEQNQV
+111 QVTENQDVTQQNQV
-125 TENQEPAAETSD
+125 TENQEPATKTQD
-137 DAQKTETSDAEEK
+137 DAQKTETTDAEEK
-150 VDVTDSLKEKTDQPS
+150 VEVTDSLKQKADQPNES
-165 VSAAKTKKALSANLT
+165 TEKARKALSTNLT
-180 NKKESNY
+180 TKKESSY

-208 YSNAVGK
+208 YSNAIGE
-215 GDNFLFSTS
+215 GDSFLLSTS
-224 TGKNFVFQTDVTFL
+224 AGKNFVFQTDVTFL

-262 NLDGNSHKARLWRW
+262 NLDGNSHKIKFMRW
-276 AEANLIN
+276 GEANLI
-283 DKEIPATPD
+283 DEKEIEATSD
-292 NKYFLKVV
+292 NKYSLKVV
-300 AADGWI
+300 AANGWI

-322 IQRDDLGQTTY
+322 IQRDDRGQTTY

-351 NTFYRELTDQELPL
+351 NTFYRELTDAELPI
-365 LKDVTVTSK
+365 LKDVTVSSK

-402 DLSFVANNPAA
+402 DLSFVPNNQDA
-413 VIKVTDAQGNV
+413 VIKVTDDQGNV
-424 YSNPSDIPVS
+424 YSDPSNIPVS

-519 HATSKDLIHW
+519 HATSTDLIHW

-550 ADNNNTSGLFDG
+550 ADPNNTSGLFEGDK
-562 NEGGLVALI
+562 GGLVALI

-592 QKIDK
+592 QKLDEV
-597 IAADWSTDP
+597 AADWSTDP

-721 VQDFGTKANP
+721 VQDFGTKDNP
-731 TLPQI
+731 TIPQI

-748 CNLVAERVGQ
+748 CNLVAERTGQ

-791 LRDVDNK
+791 LRDVDHK
-798 VEYTDVV
+798 VEYKDVV

-814 DFSGDTYEIVAH
+814 DFSGDTYEIVTH
-826 FNPSNRTTKVGFNLR
+826 FKPSDRTTKVGFNLR
-841 VGPGEVTKVYYDLE
+841 VGQGEVTKVYYDLQ

-868 ILTELFRNIDSQA
+868 ILTELFRNVDSQA

-903 FTKGDTVAGANQIFT
+903 FTKGGTVTGANQIFT
-918 SPQSLGLSVFSEGY
+918 SPQSLGLGVFAEGY
-932 ESTADIVLY
+932 EAKADIALY

-954 EPQSIVPA
+954 KPQSIVPA

-982 PAVANQDLLWSILN
+982 PAVVNQDLLWSILN

-1001 AEISGNQVFVKAL
+1001 TEISGNQVFVKAL

-1026 SDPAVYQDF
+1026 TDPSVYQDF

-1045 TNVKDVKVFAGDWHA
+1045 TNVKNVKVFAGDWHA
-1060 DGESLKVENHGSND
+1060 DGESLKVENHNSND
-1074 IYMSADKMPYEN
+1074 IYMAADKMPYEN

-1098 IVNIFFASGNP
+1098 VVNIFFASGNP
-1109 DANNAYTIQFGGN
+1109 DANNAYSIQFGGD

-1131 GDTIA
+1131 SDTIS
-1136 ESPMTAAINDNQFH
+1136 ESQMTAAINDNQFH

-1175 DQVEDFFNNPYLGL
+1175 DQVEDFFNNPYIGL

-1211 TQSGE
+1211 TQNE
-1216 NGGVV
+1216 EKVEVV
-1221 PTDPQTPE
+1221 PTDPQTPA
-1229 ETPSEQAVATTTLAA
+1229 EQVVTTTTLAA
-1244 KAPAKSV
+1244 KAPAKSE
-1251 KVADAKAPVI
+1251 KATDAKAPVI
-1261 PKAAVVSE
+1261 PKTALVSE
-1269 SVLPQTGEKDN
+1269 TVLPQTGEKDS

>member
-30 CGMVLGTVATPVM
+30 CGIVLGTVATPVM

-48 SSSTEM
+48 SSPTELVT
-54 VAVTNT
+54 VADVNADNNT
-60 NSENANTDQKTEVG
+60 NTDQKTEVD
-74 QEAQQPVN
+74 QETQQPVN
-82 QLETPV
+82 QVETP
-88 TENQTPTE
+88 ENQTPIE
-96 QGVVEEQNQSVTEEN
+96 QGMVGEQNQKVTEEN
-111 QVTENQDVTEQNQV
+111 QVTENQDVTQQNQV
-125 TENQEPAAETSD
+125 TENQELATETQD
-137 DAQKTETSDAEEK
+137 DAQKTETTDAEEK
-150 VDVTDSLKEKTDQPS
+150 VEVTDSLKQKADQSNESTEK
-165 VSAAKTKKALSANLT
+165 ARKALSTNLT
-180 NKKESNY
+180 TKKESSY

-208 YSNAVGK
+208 YSNAIGK
-215 GDNFLFSTS
+215 GDSFLLSTS
-224 TGKNFVFQTDVTFL
+224 AGKNFVFQTDVTFL

-262 NLDGNSHKARLWRW
+262 NLDGNSHKIKFMRW
-276 AEANLIN
+276 GEANLI
-283 DKEIPATPD
+283 DEKEIEATSD
-292 NKYFLKVV
+292 NKYSLKVV
-300 AADGWI
+300 AANGWI

-322 IQRDDLGQTTY
+322 IQRDDRGQTTY

-351 NTFYRELTDQELPL
+351 NTFYRELTDAELPI
-365 LKDVTVTSK
+365 LKDVTVSSK

-402 DLSFVANNPAA
+402 DLSFVPNNQDA
-413 VIKVTDAQGNV
+413 VIKVTDDQGNV
-424 YSNPSDIPVS
+424 YSDPSNIPVS

-519 HATSKDLIHW
+519 HATSTDLIHW

-550 ADNNNTSGLFDG
+550 ADPNNTSGLFEGDK
-562 NEGGLVALI
+562 GGLVALI

-592 QKIDK
+592 QKLDEV
-597 IAADWSTDP
+597 AADWSTDP

-721 VQDFGTKANP
+721 VQDFGTKDNP
-731 TLPQI
+731 TIPQI

-748 CNLVAERVGQ
+748 CNLVAERTGQ

-791 LRDVDNK
+791 LRDVDHK
-798 VEYTDVV
+798 VEYKDV

-826 FNPSNRTTKVGFNLR
+826 FKPSDRTTKVGFNLR
-841 VGPGEVTKVYYDLE
+841 VGQGEVTKVYYDLQ

-868 ILTELFRNIDSQA
+868 ILTELFRNVDSQA

-903 FTKGDTVAGANQIFT
+903 FTKGGTVTGANQIFT
-918 SPQSLGLSVFSEGY
+918 SPQSLGLGVFAEGY
-932 ESTADIVLY
+932 EAKADIALY

-954 EPQSIVPA
+954 KPQSIVPA

-982 PAVANQDLLWSILN
+982 PAVVNQDLLWSILN

-1001 AEISGNQVFVKAL
+1001 TEISGNQVFVKAL

-1026 SDPAVYQDF
+1026 TDPSVYQDF

-1045 TNVKDVKVFAGDWHA
+1045 TNVKNVKVFAGDWHA
-1060 DGESLKVENHGSND
+1060 DGESLKVENHNSND
-1074 IYMSADKMPYEN
+1074 IYMAADKMPYEN

-1098 IVNIFFASGNP
+1098 VVNIFFASGNP
-1109 DANNAYTIQFGGN
+1109 DANNAYSIQFGGD

-1131 GDTIA
+1131 SDTIS
-1136 ESPMTAAINDNQFH
+1136 ESQMTAAINDNQFH

-1175 DQVEDFFNNPYLGL
+1175 DQVEDFFNNPYIGL

-1211 TQSGE
+1211 TQNE
-1216 NGGVV
+1216 EKVEVV
-1221 PTDPQTPE
+1221 PTDPQTPA
-1229 ETPSEQAVATTTLAA
+1229 EQVVTTTTLAA
-1244 KAPAKSV
+1244 KAPAKSE
-1251 KVADAKAPVI
+1251 KATDAKAPVI
-1261 PKAAVVSE
+1261 PKTALVSE
-1269 SVLPQTGEKDN
+1269 TVLPQTGEKDS

>member
-30 CGMVLGTVATPVM
+30 CGIVLGTVATPVM

-48 SSSTEM
+48 SSPTELVT
-54 VAVTNT
+54 VADVNADNNT
-60 NSENANTDQKTEVG
+60 NTDQKTEVD
-74 QEAQQPVN
+74 QETQQPVN
-82 QLETPV
+82 QVETP
-88 TENQTPTE
+88 ENQTPIE
-96 QGVVEEQNQSVTEEN
+96 QGMVGEQNQKVTEEN
-111 QVTENQDVTEQNQV
+111 QVTENQDVTQQNQV
-125 TENQEPAAETSD
+125 TENQEPATETQD
-137 DAQKTETSDAEEK
+137 DAQKTETTDAEEK
-150 VDVTDSLKEKTDQPS
+150 VEVTDSLKQKTDQPNES
-165 VSAAKTKKALSANLT
+165 TEKARKALSTNLT
-180 NKKESNY
+180 TKKESSY

-208 YSNAVGK
+208 YSNAIGK
-215 GDNFLFSTS
+215 GDSFLLSTS
-224 TGKNFVFQTDVTFL
+224 AGKNFVFQTDVTFL

-262 NLDGNSHKARLWRW
+262 NLDGNSHKIKFMRW
-276 AEANLIN
+276 GEANLI
-283 DKEIPATPD
+283 DEKEIEATSD
-292 NKYFLKVV
+292 NKYSLKVV
-300 AADGWI
+300 AANGWI

-322 IQRDDLGQTTY
+322 IQRDDRGQTTY

-343 WNGEMIFQ
+343 WNSEMIFQ
-351 NTFYRELTDQELPL
+351 NTFYRELTDAELPI
-365 LKDVTVTSK
+365 LKDVTVSSK

-402 DLSFVANNPAA
+402 DLSFVPNNQDA

-424 YSNPSDIPVS
+424 YSDPSNIPVS

-519 HATSKDLIHW
+519 HATSTDLIHW

-550 ADNNNTSGLFDG
+550 ADPNNTSGLFEGDK
-562 NEGGLVALI
+562 GGLIALI

-592 QKIDK
+592 QKLDEV
-597 IAADWSTDP
+597 AADWSTDP

-721 VQDFGTKANP
+721 VQDFGTKDNP
-731 TLPQI
+731 TIPQI

-748 CNLVAERVGQ
+748 CNLVAERTGQ

-791 LRDVDNK
+791 LRDVDHK
-798 VEYTDVV
+798 VEYKDVV

-826 FNPSNRTTKVGFNLR
+826 FKPSDRTTKVGFNLR
-841 VGPGEVTKVYYDLE
+841 VGQGEVTKVYYDLQ

-868 ILTELFRNIDSQA
+868 ILTELFRNVDSQA

-903 FTKGDTVAGANQIFT
+903 FTKGDTVTGANQIFT
-918 SPQSLGLSVFSEGY
+918 SPQSLGLGVFAEGY
-932 ESTADIVLY
+932 EAKADIALY

-954 EPQSIVPA
+954 KPQSIVPA

-982 PAVANQDLLWSILN
+982 PAVVNQDLLWSILN

-1001 AEISGNQVFVKAL
+1001 TEISGNQVFVKAL

-1026 SDPAVYQDF
+1026 TDPSVYQDF

-1045 TNVKDVKVFAGDWHA
+1045 TNVKNVKVFAGDWHA
-1060 DGESLKVENHGSND
+1060 DGESLKVENHNSND
-1074 IYMSADKMPYEN
+1074 IYMAADKMPYEN

-1098 IVNIFFASGNP
+1098 VVNIFFASGNP
-1109 DANNAYTIQFGGN
+1109 DANNAYSIQFGGD

-1131 GDTIA
+1131 SDTIS
-1136 ESPMTAAINDNQFH
+1136 ESQMTAAINDNQFH

-1175 DQVEDFFNNPYLGL
+1175 DQVEDFFNNPYIGL

-1211 TQSGE
+1211 TQNE
-1216 NGGVV
+1216 EKVEVV
-1221 PTDPQTPE
+1221 PTDPQTPA
-1229 ETPSEQAVATTTLAA
+1229 EQVVTTTTLAA
-1244 KAPAKSV
+1244 KAPAKSE
-1251 KVADAKAPVI
+1251 KATDAKAPVI
-1261 PKAAVVSE
+1261 PKTALVSE
-1269 SVLPQTGEKDN
+1269 TVLPQTGEKDS

>member
-30 CGMVLGTVATPVM
+30 CGIVLGTVATPVM

-48 SSSTEM
+48 SSPTELVT
-54 VAVTNT
+54 VADVNADNNT
-60 NSENANTDQKTEVG
+60 NTDQKTEVD
-74 QEAQQPVN
+74 QETQQPAN
-82 QLETPV
+82 QVETP
-88 TENQTPTE
+88 ENQTPIE
-96 QGVVEEQNQSVTEEN
+96 QGVVGEQNQKVTEEN
-111 QVTENQDVTEQNQV
+111 QVTENQDVTQQNQV
-125 TENQEPAAETSD
+125 TENQEPATKTQD
-137 DAQKTETSDAEEK
+137 DAQKTETTDAEEK
-150 VDVTDSLKEKTDQPS
+150 VEVTDSLKQKADQPNES
-165 VSAAKTKKALSANLT
+165 TEKARKALSTNLT
-180 NKKESNY
+180 TKKESSY

-208 YSNAVGK
+208 YSNAIGE
-215 GDNFLFSTS
+215 GDSFLLSTS
-224 TGKNFVFQTDVTFL
+224 AGKNFVFQTDVTFL

-262 NLDGNSHKARLWRW
+262 NLDGNSHKIKFMRW
-276 AEANLIN
+276 GEANLI
-283 DKEIPATPD
+283 DEKEIEATSD
-292 NKYFLKVV
+292 NKYSLKVV
-300 AADGWI
+300 AANGWI

-322 IQRDDLGQTTY
+322 IQRDDRGQTTY

-351 NTFYRELTDQELPL
+351 NTFYRELTDAELPI
-365 LKDVTVTSK
+365 LKDVTVSSK

-397 DASTV
+397 DASTI
-402 DLSFVANNPAA
+402 DLSFVPNNQDA
-413 VIKVTDAQGNV
+413 VIKVTDDQGNV
-424 YSNPSDIPVS
+424 YSDPSNIPVS

-519 HATSKDLIHW
+519 HATSTDLIHW

-550 ADNNNTSGLFDG
+550 ADPNNTSGLFEGDK
-562 NEGGLVALI
+562 GGLVALI

-592 QKIDK
+592 QKLDEV
-597 IAADWSTDP
+597 AADWSTDP

-721 VQDFGTKANP
+721 VQDFGTKDNP
-731 TLPQI
+731 TIPQI

-748 CNLVAERVGQ
+748 CNLVAERTGQ

-791 LRDVDNK
+791 LRDVDHK
-798 VEYTDVV
+798 VEYKDVV

-826 FNPSNRTTKVGFNLR
+826 FKPSDRTTKVGFNLR
-841 VGPGEVTKVYYDLE
+841 VGQGEVTKVYYDLQ

-868 ILTELFRNIDSQA
+868 ILTELFRNVDSQA

-903 FTKGDTVAGANQIFT
+903 FTKGGTVTGANQIFT
-918 SPQSLGLSVFSEGY
+918 SPQSLGLGVFAEGY
-932 ESTADIVLY
+932 EAKADIALY

-954 EPQSIVPA
+954 KPQSIVPA

-982 PAVANQDLLWSILN
+982 PAVVNQDLLWSILN

-1001 AEISGNQVFVKAL
+1001 TEISGNQVFVKAL

-1026 SDPAVYQDF
+1026 TDPSVYQDF

-1045 TNVKDVKVFAGDWHA
+1045 TNVKNVKVFAGDWHA
-1060 DGESLKVENHGSND
+1060 DGESLKVENHNSND
-1074 IYMSADKMPYEN
+1074 IYMAADKMPYEN

-1098 IVNIFFASGNP
+1098 VVNIFFASGNP
-1109 DANNAYTIQFGGN
+1109 DANNAYSIQFGGD

-1131 GDTIA
+1131 SDTIS
-1136 ESPMTAAINDNQFH
+1136 ESQMTAAINDNQFH

-1175 DQVEDFFNNPYLGL
+1175 DQVEDFFNNPYIGL

-1211 TQSGE
+1211 TQNE
-1216 NGGVV
+1216 EKVEVV
-1221 PTDPQTPE
+1221 PTDPQTPA
-1229 ETPSEQAVATTTLAA
+1229 EQVVTTTTLAA
-1244 KAPAKSV
+1244 KAPAKSE
-1251 KVADAKAPVI
+1251 KATDAKAPVI
-1261 PKAAVVSE
+1261 PKTALVSE
-1269 SVLPQTGEKDN
+1269 TVLPQTGEKDS

>member
-30 CGMVLGTVATPVM
+30 CGIVLGTVATPVM

-48 SSSTEM
+48 SSPMELVT
-54 VAVTNT
+54 VADVNADNNT
-60 NSENANTDQKTEVG
+60 NTDQKTEVD
-74 QEAQQPVN
+74 QETQQPAN
-82 QLETPV
+82 QVETP
-88 TENQTPTE
+88 ENQTPIE
-96 QGVVEEQNQSVTEEN
+96 QGVVGEQNQKVTEEN
-111 QVTENQDVTEQNQV
+111 QVTENQDVTQQNQV
-125 TENQEPAAETSD
+125 TENQEPATKTQD
-137 DAQKTETSDAEEK
+137 DAQKTETTDAEEK
-150 VDVTDSLKEKTDQPS
+150 VEVTDSLKQKADQPNES
-165 VSAAKTKKALSANLT
+165 TEKARKALSTNLT
-180 NKKESNY
+180 TKKESSY

-208 YSNAVGK
+208 YSNAIGE
-215 GDNFLFSTS
+215 GDSFLLSTS
-224 TGKNFVFQTDVTFL
+224 AGKNFVFQTDVTFL

-262 NLDGNSHKARLWRW
+262 NLDGNSHKIKFMRW
-276 AEANLIN
+276 GEANLI
-283 DKEIPATPD
+283 DEKEIEATSD
-292 NKYFLKVV
+292 NKYSLKVV
-300 AADGWI
+300 AANGWI

-322 IQRDDLGQTTY
+322 IQRDDRGQTTY
-333 IKDGNFGLLN
+333 IKDGNFSLLN

-351 NTFYRELTDQELPL
+351 NTFYRELTDAELPI
-365 LKDVTVTSK
+365 LKDVTVSSK

-402 DLSFVANNPAA
+402 DLSFVPNNQDA
-413 VIKVTDAQGNV
+413 VIKVTDDQGNV
-424 YSNPSDIPVS
+424 YSDPSNIPVS

-519 HATSKDLIHW
+519 HATSTDLIHW

-550 ADNNNTSGLFDG
+550 ADPNNTSGLFEGDK
-562 NEGGLVALI
+562 GGLVALI

-592 QKIDK
+592 QKLDEV
-597 IAADWSTDP
+597 AADWSTDP

-721 VQDFGTKANP
+721 VQDFGTKDNP
-731 TLPQI
+731 TIPQI

-748 CNLVAERVGQ
+748 CNLVAERTGQ

-791 LRDVDNK
+791 LRDVDHK
-798 VEYTDVV
+798 VEYKDVV

-826 FNPSNRTTKVGFNLR
+826 FKPSDRTTKVGFNLR
-841 VGPGEVTKVYYDLE
+841 VGQGEVTKVYYDLQ

-868 ILTELFRNIDSQA
+868 ILTELFRNVDSQA

-903 FTKGDTVAGANQIFT
+903 FTKGGTVTGANQIFT
-918 SPQSLGLSVFSEGY
+918 SPQSLGLGVFAEGY
-932 ESTADIVLY
+932 EAKADIALY

-954 EPQSIVPA
+954 KPQSIVPA

-982 PAVANQDLLWSILN
+982 PAVVNQDLLWSILN

-1001 AEISGNQVFVKAL
+1001 TEISGNQVFVKAL

-1026 SDPAVYQDF
+1026 TDPSVYQDF

-1045 TNVKDVKVFAGDWHA
+1045 TNVKNVKVFAGDWHA
-1060 DGESLKVENHGSND
+1060 DGESLKVENHNSND
-1074 IYMSADKMPYEN
+1074 IYMAADKMPYEN

-1098 IVNIFFASGNP
+1098 VVNIFFASGNP
-1109 DANNAYTIQFGGN
+1109 DANNAYSIQFGGD

-1131 GDTIA
+1131 SDTIS
-1136 ESPMTAAINDNQFH
+1136 ESQMTAAINDNQFH

-1175 DQVEDFFNNPYLGL
+1175 DQVEDFFNNPYIGL

-1211 TQSGE
+1211 TQNE
-1216 NGGVV
+1216 EKVEVV
-1221 PTDPQTPE
+1221 PTDPQTPA
-1229 ETPSEQAVATTTLAA
+1229 EQVVTTTTLAA
-1244 KAPAKSV
+1244 KAPAKSE
-1251 KVADAKAPVI
+1251 KATDAKAPVI
-1261 PKAAVVSE
+1261 PKTALVSE
-1269 SVLPQTGEKDN
+1269 TVLPQTGEKDS

>member
-30 CGMVLGTVATPVM
+30 CGIVLGTVATPVM

-48 SSSTEM
+48 SSPTELVT
-54 VAVTNT
+54 VADVNADNNT
-60 NSENANTDQKTEVG
+60 NTDQKTEVD
-74 QEAQQPVN
+74 QETQQPVN
-82 QLETPV
+82 QVETP
-88 TENQTPTE
+88 ENQTPIE
-96 QGVVEEQNQSVTEEN
+96 QGMVGEQNQKVTEEN
-111 QVTENQDVTEQNQV
+111 QVTENQDVTQQNQV
-125 TENQEPAAETSD
+125 TENQELATETQD
-137 DAQKTETSDAEEK
+137 DAQKTETTDAEEK
-150 VDVTDSLKEKTDQPS
+150 VEVTDSLKQKADQSNESTEK
-165 VSAAKTKKALSANLT
+165 ARKALSTNLT
-180 NKKESNY
+180 TKKESSY

-208 YSNAVGK
+208 YSNAIGK
-215 GDNFLFSTS
+215 GDSFLLSTS
-224 TGKNFVFQTDVTFL
+224 AGKNFVFQTDVTFL

-262 NLDGNSHKARLWRW
+262 NLDGNSHKIKFMRW
-276 AEANLIN
+276 GEANLI
-283 DKEIPATPD
+283 DEKEIEATSD
-292 NKYFLKVV
+292 NKYSLKVV
-300 AADGWI
+300 AANGWI

-322 IQRDDLGQTTY
+322 IQRDDRGQTTY

-351 NTFYRELTDQELPL
+351 NTFYRELTDAELPI
-365 LKDVTVTSK
+365 LKDVTVSSK

-402 DLSFVANNPAA
+402 DLSFVPNNQDA
-413 VIKVTDAQGNV
+413 VIKVTDDQGNV
-424 YSNPSDIPVS
+424 YSDPSNIPVS

-519 HATSKDLIHW
+519 HATSTDLIHW

-550 ADNNNTSGLFDG
+550 ADPNNTSGLFEGDK
-562 NEGGLVALI
+562 GGLVALI

-592 QKIDK
+592 QKLDEV
-597 IAADWSTDP
+597 AADWSTDP

-721 VQDFGTKANP
+721 VQDFGTKDNP
-731 TLPQI
+731 TIPQI

-748 CNLVAERVGQ
+748 CNLVAERTGQ

-791 LRDVDNK
+791 LRDVDHK
-798 VEYTDVV
+798 VEYKDVV

-826 FNPSNRTTKVGFNLR
+826 FKPSDRTTKVGFNLR
-841 VGPGEVTKVYYDLE
+841 VGQGEVTKVYYDLQ

-868 ILTELFRNIDSQA
+868 ILTELFRNVDSQA

-903 FTKGDTVAGANQIFT
+903 FTKGGTVTGANQIFT
-918 SPQSLGLSVFSEGY
+918 SPQSLGLGVFAEGY
-932 ESTADIVLY
+932 EAKADIALY

-954 EPQSIVPA
+954 KPQSIVPA

-982 PAVANQDLLWSILN
+982 PAVVNQDLLWSILN

-1001 AEISGNQVFVKAL
+1001 TEISGNQVFVKAL

-1026 SDPAVYQDF
+1026 TDPSVYQDF

-1045 TNVKDVKVFAGDWHA
+1045 TNVKNVKVFAGDWHA
-1060 DGESLKVENHGSND
+1060 DGESLKVENHNSND
-1074 IYMSADKMPYEN
+1074 IYMAADKMPYEN

-1098 IVNIFFASGNP
+1098 VVNIFFASGNP
-1109 DANNAYTIQFGGN
+1109 DANNAYSIQFGGD

-1131 GDTIA
+1131 SDTIS
-1136 ESPMTAAINDNQFH
+1136 ESQMTAAINDNQFH

-1175 DQVEDFFNNPYLGL
+1175 DQVEDFFNNPYIGL

-1211 TQSGE
+1211 TQNE
-1216 NGGVV
+1216 EKVEVV
-1221 PTDPQTPE
+1221 PTDPQTPA
-1229 ETPSEQAVATTTLAA
+1229 EQVVTTTTLVA
-1244 KAPAKSV
+1244 KAPAKSE
-1251 KVADAKAPVI
+1251 KATDAKAPVI
-1261 PKAAVVSE
+1261 PKTALVSE
-1269 SVLPQTGEKDN
+1269 TVLPQTGEKDS